1 MRNTSNS
8 NTNNNNT
15 KEREREKK
23 YRLRCNTNRKS
34 SALSALFRVRALGV
48 VVSRRRRRRP
58 IGFRVTPFPNPNY
71 LGSQN
76 VCLFPEDFPFFFY
89 TKSARKSHL
98 VMSFRRHLLGNA
110 SSRVS
115 SFVSS
120 SSSPSSQWHTTTT
133 TSRFWASFRGVVS
146 TRFDDED
153 ETVGGGCRHATT
165 RFERVVSP
173 KHHRALTTRKKTRP
187 TTPPPPTT
195 NATSTTQSRRTLR
208 SRATFTRAENDDDD
222 DGTKTTKT
230 KTMMHYRMNRGSSVG
245 RSESM
250 LLDHPHAHVW
260 MHDVPATGG
269 GNGGP
274 GGPHSSSS
282 GGSNAQKT
290 YEAFFDGVPRDVRD
304 IATPREMVR
313 MLQEKVIGQ
322 DHAKK
327 IMSVAVYNHYKRI
340 GAVRSGAEGRRRKEK
355 TRREEE
361 EEEESS
367 TTRVHNTFKTEM
379 NEYASMRPYARPV
392 AEKIFP
398 SDQQGS
404 EDVGFFGEQRRRDE
418 YGYSGSGSGSGGV
431 WEDED
436 GEDDE
441 DESNVELEKSNV
453 LLFGPTGCGKTLII
467 KTLGDIC
474 KVPVVTCDATTL
486 TQAGYVGEDVES
498 VLHKLLRAA
507 NYDVQ
512 LAERGIVYV
521 DEIDKLSRKSE
532 NVSITRDVS
541 GEGVQQ
547 ALLKMV
553 EGTVVN
559 VPERGGRKHPRGEV
573 VAMDTKNILFIV
585 GGAFVG
591 LEKHVNKRIEKK
603 TSIGFGA
610 RVKSADD
617 GNVVINKNVEEKD
630 EASKETSDP
639 HKKSGILAG
648 FSEREDTLLAAHC
661 EPADFVSYGLI
672 PEFVGRFPIVAP
684 LKTLRENDLR
694 RVLTEP
700 KNALTKQYARLFRA
714 HDVKLEVTS
723 CGANE
728 IARWASA
735 RGTGARGLRTIM
747 ERLLADAM
755 FEVPSDPTIKT
766 VRLTEKSV
774 REALTK
780 REKEG
785 ALISGAE
792 MIRSSKSSNTSAHHP
807 DDESEENEAKASSA

>member
-1 MRNTSNS
+1 MRRGALDAFSRRHRGQRRVAVPLCLAHDLQIRLGVLAP
-8 NTNNNNT
+8 TNNAFSSSVIASRARPFHVGDPRAFENT
-15 KEREREKK
+15 VKGD
-23 YRLRCNTNRKS
+23 
-34 SALSALFRVRALGV
+34 A
-48 VVSRRRRRRP
+48 
-58 IGFRVTPFPNPNY
+58 
-71 LGSQN
+71 
-76 VCLFPEDFPFFFY
+76 
-89 TKSARKSHL
+89 
-98 VMSFRRHLLGNA
+98 
-110 SSRVS
+110 SRVS
-115 SFVSS
+115 LFSSERRLDSRYVGQSSHRSS
-120 SSSPSSQWHTTTT
+120 SAESCAPFFGKWREQGDGNERKNAHTLSS
-133 TSRFWASFRGVVS
+133 
-146 TRFDDED
+146 D
-153 ETVGGGCRHATT
+153 
-165 RFERVVSP
+165 
-173 KHHRALTTRKKTRP
+173 
-187 TTPPPPTT
+187 
-195 NATSTTQSRRTLR
+195 
-208 SRATFTRAENDDDD
+208 
-222 DGTKTTKT
+222 
-230 KTMMHYRMNRGSSVG
+230 
-245 RSESM
+245 SM
-250 LLDHPHAHVW
+250 LLDHPNVHALTN
-260 MHDVPATGG
+260 MDVPATGG
-269 GNGGP
+269 GSGSGNGGFL
-274 GGPHSSSS
+274 GGGGGGGGNRSNS
-282 GGSNAQKT
+282 GSNNAN
-290 YEAFFDGVPRDVRD
+290 ANDFFDGIPRDVSD
-304 IATPREMVR
+304 LYTPREMVKI
-313 MLQEKVIGQ
+313 LQEKVIGQ

-327 IMSVAVYNHYKRI
+327 ILSVAVYNHYKRI
-340 GAVRSGAEGRRRKEK
+340 GAMRMMRRASGGGGERSLK
-355 TRREEE
+355 EEE
-361 EEEESS
+361 IQTTTTTTSSS
-367 TTRVHNTFKTEM
+367 TTRVHNNFSSSSSDFEQHGGGFGGDGGGGQGSGGGRKTEM
-379 NEYASMRPYARPV
+379 NEYVSMRPYAHPASV
-392 AEKIFP
+392 KIFP

-404 EDVGFFGEQRRRDE
+404 KDTGFFGEQSQRERGGQSVWDKEEDFETRD
-418 YGYSGSGSGSGGV
+418 SSSSS
-431 WEDED
+431 DD
-436 GEDDE
+436 DDE
-441 DESNVELEKSNV
+441 SLIELEKSNV

-591 LEKHVNKRIEKK
+591 LEKHVKGRIEKK

-610 RVKSADD
+610 QVKSSSGGGD
-617 GNVVINKNVEEKD
+617 GDAKHEEKNKTAKKNGGD
-630 EASKETSDP
+630 QGP
-639 HKKSGILAG
+639 QMKKSGILAG
-648 FSEREDTLLAAHC
+648 ISERDDNLLAAHC

-700 KNALTKQYARLFRA
+700 KNALTKQFARLFHA
-714 HDVKLEVTS
+714 HDVKLDVTS

-728 IARWASA
+728 IARWASM

-780 REKEG
+780 RESEG
-785 ALISGAE
+785 VLISGAE
-792 MIRSSKSSNTSAHHP
+792 MIRTSVSSSFSSSSSENK
-807 DDESEENEAKASSA
+807 DDVSESEENDEASSG

>member
-1 MRNTSNS
+1 MRRGALDAFSRRHRGQRRVAFPLCLAHDLQIRLGVLAP
-8 NTNNNNT
+8 TNNAFSSSVSASRARPFHVGEPPRAFENT
-15 KEREREKK
+15 
-23 YRLRCNTNRKS
+23 
-34 SALSALFRVRALGV
+34 
-48 VVSRRRRRRP
+48 
-58 IGFRVTPFPNPNY
+58 VT
-71 LGSQN
+71 G
-76 VCLFPEDFPFFFY
+76 D
-89 TKSARKSHL
+89 A
-98 VMSFRRHLLGNA
+98 
-110 SSRVS
+110 SRVS
-115 SFVSS
+115 LFSS
-120 SSSPSSQWHTTTT
+120 
-133 TSRFWASFRGVVS
+133 
-146 TRFDDED
+146 
-153 ETVGGGCRHATT
+153 
-165 RFERVVSP
+165 ER
-173 KHHRALTTRKKTRP
+173 R
-187 TTPPPPTT
+187 
-195 NATSTTQSRRTLR
+195 LR
-208 SRATFTRAENDDDD
+208 SRYLGQSSHRSSSAESCAPFFGKWREQG
-222 DGTKTTKT
+222 DGNERKNAHTL
-230 KTMMHYRMNRGSSVG
+230 SSD
-245 RSESM
+245 SM
-250 LLDHPHAHVW
+250 LLDHPNVHALTN
-260 MHDVPATGG
+260 MDVPATGG
-269 GNGGP
+269 GSGSGNGGFL
-274 GGPHSSSS
+274 GGGGGGGGNRSNS
-282 GGSNAQKT
+282 GSNNAN
-290 YEAFFDGVPRDVRD
+290 ANDFFDGIPRDVSD
-304 IATPREMVR
+304 LYTPREMVKI
-313 MLQEKVIGQ
+313 LQEKVIGQ

-327 IMSVAVYNHYKRI
+327 ILSVAVYNHYKRI
-340 GAVRSGAEGRRRKEK
+340 GAMRMMRRASGGGGERSLK
-355 TRREEE
+355 EEE
-361 EEEESS
+361 IQTTTTTTSSS
-367 TTRVHNTFKTEM
+367 TTRVHNNFSSSSSDFEQHGGGFGGDGGGGQGSGGGRKTEM
-379 NEYASMRPYARPV
+379 NEYVSMRPYAHPASV
-392 AEKIFP
+392 KIFP

-404 EDVGFFGEQRRRDE
+404 KDTGFFGEQSQRERGGQSVWDKEEDFETRD
-418 YGYSGSGSGSGGV
+418 SSSSS
-431 WEDED
+431 DD
-436 GEDDE
+436 DDE
-441 DESNVELEKSNV
+441 SLIELEKSNV

-591 LEKHVNKRIEKK
+591 LEKHVKGRIEKK

-610 RVKSADD
+610 QVKSSSGGGD
-617 GNVVINKNVEEKD
+617 GDAKHEEKNKTAKKNGGD
-630 EASKETSDP
+630 QGP
-639 HKKSGILAG
+639 QMKKSGILAG
-648 FSEREDTLLAAHC
+648 ISERDDNLLAAHC

-700 KNALTKQYARLFRA
+700 KNALTKQFARLFRA
-714 HDVKLEVTS
+714 HDVKLDVTS

-728 IARWASA
+728 IARWASM

-780 REKEG
+780 RESEG
-785 ALISGAE
+785 VLISGAE
-792 MIRSSKSSNTSAHHP
+792 MIRTSVSSSFSSSSSENK
-807 DDESEENEAKASSA
+807 DDVSESEENDEASSG

>member
-1 MRNTSNS
+1 MRRGVLDVFSRQRGQRRTVFPLCLVHDHIGKVLLAPTNAFSSSVAASRACPFHVGENACKNTVRGDASS
-8 NTNNNNT
+8 PSLFSSG
-15 KEREREKK
+15 K
-23 YRLRCNTNRKS
+23 RLS
-34 SALSALFRVRALGV
+34 SG
-48 VVSRRRRRRP
+48 
-58 IGFRVTPFPNPNY
+58 Y
-71 LGSQN
+71 LGQS
-76 VCLFPEDFPFFFY
+76 
-89 TKSARKSHL
+89 SHC
-98 VMSFRRHLLGNA
+98 SYA
-110 SSRVS
+110 
-115 SFVSS
+115 SS
-120 SSSPSSQWHTTTT
+120 SSSPFFGKW
-133 TSRFWASFRGVVS
+133 
-146 TRFDDED
+146 
-153 ETVGGGCRHATT
+153 GGH
-165 RFERVVSP
+165 
-173 KHHRALTTRKKTRP
+173 
-187 TTPPPPTT
+187 
-195 NATSTTQSRRTLR
+195 
-208 SRATFTRAENDDDD
+208 D
-222 DGTKTTKT
+222 DGNKSKSA
-230 KTMMHYRMNRGSSVG
+230 YILS
-245 RSESM
+245 SESM
-250 LLDHPHAHVW
+250 LLDHPNVNVLTN
-260 MHDVPATGG
+260 MDVPATGG
-269 GNGGP
+269 GSGTGNGGFL
-274 GGPHSSSS
+274 GGGS
-282 GGSNAQKT
+282 GGGGNVSNSGSNSNNNND
-290 YEAFFDGVPRDVRD
+290 FFDGIPRDVAD
-304 IATPREMVR
+304 LYTPREMVKI
-313 MLQEKVIGQ
+313 LQEKVIGQ

-327 IMSVAVYNHYKRI
+327 ILSVAVYNHYKRI
-340 GAVRSGAEGRRRKEK
+340 GAMRMMRRTSGGGGERSLK
-355 TRREEE
+355 EEE
-361 EEEESS
+361 IQTTTTSS
-367 TTRVHNTFKTEM
+367 TTTRVHNNFSSSSSSSSSSDFEQHGGGFGGDGGGGQGSGGGRKTEM
-379 NEYASMRPYARPV
+379 NEYVSMRPYAHPASV
-392 AEKIFP
+392 KIFP

-404 EDVGFFGEQRRRDE
+404 KDTGFFGEQSQRERGGQSVWDKEEDFETRD
-418 YGYSGSGSGSGGV
+418 SSS
-431 WEDED
+431 DD
-436 GEDDE
+436 DDDE
-441 DESNVELEKSNV
+441 SLIELEKSNV

-591 LEKHVNKRIEKK
+591 LEKHVKGRIEKK

-610 RVKSADD
+610 QVKSSSGGGD
-617 GNVVINKNVEEKD
+617 GDAKHEEKNKTAKKNGGD
-630 EASKETSDP
+630 QGP
-639 HKKSGILAG
+639 QMKKSGILAG
-648 FSEREDTLLAAHC
+648 ISERDDNLLAAHC

-700 KNALTKQYARLFRA
+700 KNALTKQFARLFRA
-714 HDVKLEVTS
+714 HDVKLDVTS

-728 IARWASA
+728 IARWASM

-780 REKEG
+780 RESEG
-785 ALISGAE
+785 VLISGAE
-792 MIRSSKSSNTSAHHP
+792 MIRTSLSSSFSSSSSENK
-807 DDESEENEAKASSA
+807 DDVSESEENDEASSG

>member
-1 MRNTSNS
+1 MRRGVLDAFSRRHRGQRRVAVPLCLAHDLQIRLGVLAP
-8 NTNNNNT
+8 TNNAFSSSVSASRARPFHVGDPRAFENT
-15 KEREREKK
+15 VKGD
-23 YRLRCNTNRKS
+23 
-34 SALSALFRVRALGV
+34 A
-48 VVSRRRRRRP
+48 
-58 IGFRVTPFPNPNY
+58 
-71 LGSQN
+71 
-76 VCLFPEDFPFFFY
+76 
-89 TKSARKSHL
+89 
-98 VMSFRRHLLGNA
+98 
-110 SSRVS
+110 SRVS
-115 SFVSS
+115 LFSS
-120 SSSPSSQWHTTTT
+120 ERRLDSRYLGQSS
-133 TSRFWASFRGVVS
+133 
-146 TRFDDED
+146 
-153 ETVGGGCRHATT
+153 
-165 RFERVVSP
+165 
-173 KHHRALTTRKKTRP
+173 HRASSAESCAPFFGKWREQGDGNERK
-187 TTPPPPTT
+187 
-195 NATSTTQSRRTLR
+195 NAHTL
-208 SRATFTRAENDDDD
+208 
-222 DGTKTTKT
+222 
-230 KTMMHYRMNRGSSVG
+230 SSD
-245 RSESM
+245 SM
-250 LLDHPHAHVW
+250 LLDHPNVHALTN
-260 MHDVPATGG
+260 MDVPATGG
-269 GNGGP
+269 GAGSGNGGFL
-274 GGPHSSSS
+274 GGGGGGGGNRSNS
-282 GGSNAQKT
+282 GSNNAN
-290 YEAFFDGVPRDVRD
+290 ANDFFDGIPRDVSD
-304 IATPREMVR
+304 LYTPREMVKI
-313 MLQEKVIGQ
+313 LQEKVIGQ

-327 IMSVAVYNHYKRI
+327 ILSVAVYNHYKRI
-340 GAVRSGAEGRRRKEK
+340 GAMRMMRRASGGGGERSLK
-355 TRREEE
+355 EEE
-361 EEEESS
+361 IQTTTTTTSSS
-367 TTRVHNTFKTEM
+367 TTRVHNNFSSSSSDFEQHGGGFGGDGGGGQGSGGGRKTEM
-379 NEYASMRPYARPV
+379 NEYVSMRPYAHPASV
-392 AEKIFP
+392 KIFP

-404 EDVGFFGEQRRRDE
+404 KDTGFFGEQSQRERGGQSVWDKEEDFETRD
-418 YGYSGSGSGSGGV
+418 SSSSS
-431 WEDED
+431 DD
-436 GEDDE
+436 DDE
-441 DESNVELEKSNV
+441 SLIELEKSNV

-591 LEKHVNKRIEKK
+591 LEKHVKGRIEKK

-610 RVKSADD
+610 QVKSSSGGGD
-617 GNVVINKNVEEKD
+617 GDAKHEEKNKTAKKNGGD
-630 EASKETSDP
+630 QGP
-639 HKKSGILAG
+639 QMKKSGILAG
-648 FSEREDTLLAAHC
+648 ISERDDNLLAAHC

-700 KNALTKQYARLFRA
+700 KNALTKQFARLFHA
-714 HDVKLEVTS
+714 HDVKLDVTS

-728 IARWASA
+728 IARWASM

-780 REKEG
+780 RESEG
-785 ALISGAE
+785 VLISGAE
-792 MIRSSKSSNTSAHHP
+792 MIRTSVSSSFSSSSSENK
-807 DDESEENEAKASSA
+807 DDVSESEENDEASSG

>member
-1 MRNTSNS
+1 MRRGVLDAFSRRHRGQRRVAVPLCLAHDLQIRLGVLAP
-8 NTNNNNT
+8 TNNAFSSSVIASRARPFHVGDPRAFENT
-15 KEREREKK
+15 VKGD
-23 YRLRCNTNRKS
+23 
-34 SALSALFRVRALGV
+34 A
-48 VVSRRRRRRP
+48 
-58 IGFRVTPFPNPNY
+58 
-71 LGSQN
+71 
-76 VCLFPEDFPFFFY
+76 
-89 TKSARKSHL
+89 
-98 VMSFRRHLLGNA
+98 
-110 SSRVS
+110 SRVS
-115 SFVSS
+115 LFSS
-120 SSSPSSQWHTTTT
+120 
-133 TSRFWASFRGVVS
+133 
-146 TRFDDED
+146 
-153 ETVGGGCRHATT
+153 
-165 RFERVVSP
+165 ER
-173 KHHRALTTRKKTRP
+173 R
-187 TTPPPPTT
+187 
-195 NATSTTQSRRTLR
+195 LR
-208 SRATFTRAENDDDD
+208 SRYVGQSSHRASSAESCAPFFGKWREQG
-222 DGTKTTKT
+222 DGNERKNAHTL
-230 KTMMHYRMNRGSSVG
+230 SSD
-245 RSESM
+245 SM
-250 LLDHPHAHVW
+250 LLDHPNVHALTN
-260 MHDVPATGG
+260 MDVPATGG
-269 GNGGP
+269 GSGSGNGGFL
-274 GGPHSSSS
+274 GGGGGGGGNRSNS
-282 GGSNAQKT
+282 GSNNAN
-290 YEAFFDGVPRDVRD
+290 ANDFFDGIPRDVSD
-304 IATPREMVR
+304 LYTPREMVKI
-313 MLQEKVIGQ
+313 LQEKVIGQ

-327 IMSVAVYNHYKRI
+327 ILSVAVYNHYKRI
-340 GAVRSGAEGRRRKEK
+340 GAMRMMRRASGGGGERSLK
-355 TRREEE
+355 EEE
-361 EEEESS
+361 IQTTTTTSSS
-367 TTRVHNTFKTEM
+367 TTRVHNNFSSSSSDFEQHGGGFGGDGGGGQGSGGGRKTEM
-379 NEYASMRPYARPV
+379 NEYVSMRPYAHPASV
-392 AEKIFP
+392 KIFP

-404 EDVGFFGEQRRRDE
+404 KDTGFFGEQSQRERGGQSVWDKEEDFETRD
-418 YGYSGSGSGSGGV
+418 SSSSS
-431 WEDED
+431 DD
-436 GEDDE
+436 DDE
-441 DESNVELEKSNV
+441 SLIELEKSNV

-591 LEKHVNKRIEKK
+591 LEKHVKGRIEKK

-610 RVKSADD
+610 QVKSSSGGGD
-617 GNVVINKNVEEKD
+617 GDAKHEEKNKTAKKNGGD
-630 EASKETSDP
+630 QGP
-639 HKKSGILAG
+639 QMKKSGILAG
-648 FSEREDTLLAAHC
+648 ISERDDNLLAAHC

-700 KNALTKQYARLFRA
+700 KNALTKQFARLFRA
-714 HDVKLEVTS
+714 HDVKLDVTS

-728 IARWASA
+728 IARWASM

-780 REKEG
+780 RESEG
-785 ALISGAE
+785 VLISGAE
-792 MIRSSKSSNTSAHHP
+792 MIRTSLSSSFSSSSSENK
-807 DDESEENEAKASSA
+807 DDVSESEENDEASSG

>member
-1 MRNTSNS
+1 MRRGALDAFSRRHRGQRRVAFPLCLAHDLQIRLGVLAP
-8 NTNNNNT
+8 TNNAFSSSVSASRARPFHVGEPPRAFENT
-15 KEREREKK
+15 
-23 YRLRCNTNRKS
+23 
-34 SALSALFRVRALGV
+34 
-48 VVSRRRRRRP
+48 
-58 IGFRVTPFPNPNY
+58 VT
-71 LGSQN
+71 G
-76 VCLFPEDFPFFFY
+76 D
-89 TKSARKSHL
+89 A
-98 VMSFRRHLLGNA
+98 
-110 SSRVS
+110 SRVS
-115 SFVSS
+115 LFSS
-120 SSSPSSQWHTTTT
+120 
-133 TSRFWASFRGVVS
+133 
-146 TRFDDED
+146 
-153 ETVGGGCRHATT
+153 
-165 RFERVVSP
+165 ER
-173 KHHRALTTRKKTRP
+173 R
-187 TTPPPPTT
+187 
-195 NATSTTQSRRTLR
+195 LR
-208 SRATFTRAENDDDD
+208 SRYLGQSSHRSSSAESCAPFFGKWREQG
-222 DGTKTTKT
+222 DGNERKNAHTL
-230 KTMMHYRMNRGSSVG
+230 SSD
-245 RSESM
+245 SM
-250 LLDHPHAHVW
+250 LLDHPNVHALTN
-260 MHDVPATGG
+260 MDVPATGG
-269 GNGGP
+269 GSGSGNGGFL
-274 GGPHSSSS
+274 GGGGGGGGNRSNS
-282 GGSNAQKT
+282 GSNNAN
-290 YEAFFDGVPRDVRD
+290 ANDFFDGIPRDVSD
-304 IATPREMVR
+304 LYTPREMVKI
-313 MLQEKVIGQ
+313 LQEKVIGQ

-327 IMSVAVYNHYKRI
+327 ILSVAVYNHYKRI
-340 GAVRSGAEGRRRKEK
+340 GAMRMMRRASGGGGERSLK
-355 TRREEE
+355 EEE
-361 EEEESS
+361 IQTTTTTSSS
-367 TTRVHNTFKTEM
+367 TTRVHNNFSSSSSDFEQHGGGFGGDGGGGQGSGGGRKTEM
-379 NEYASMRPYARPV
+379 NEYVSMRPYAHPASV
-392 AEKIFP
+392 KIFP

-404 EDVGFFGEQRRRDE
+404 KDTGFFGEQSQRERGGQSVWDKEEDFETRD
-418 YGYSGSGSGSGGV
+418 SSSSSS
-431 WEDED
+431 DD
-436 GEDDE
+436 DDE
-441 DESNVELEKSNV
+441 SLIELEKSNV

-591 LEKHVNKRIEKK
+591 LEKHVKGRIEKK

-610 RVKSADD
+610 QVKSSSGGGD
-617 GNVVINKNVEEKD
+617 GDAKHEEKNKTAKKNGGD
-630 EASKETSDP
+630 QGP
-639 HKKSGILAG
+639 QMKKSGILAG
-648 FSEREDTLLAAHC
+648 ISERDDNLLAAHC

-700 KNALTKQYARLFRA
+700 KNALTKQFARLFHA
-714 HDVKLEVTS
+714 HDVKLDVTS

-728 IARWASA
+728 IARWASM

-780 REKEG
+780 RESEG
-785 ALISGAE
+785 VLISGAE
-792 MIRSSKSSNTSAHHP
+792 MIRTSVSSSFSSSSSENK
-807 DDESEENEAKASSA
+807 DDVSESEENDEASSG

>member
-1 MRNTSNS
+1 MRRGALDAFSRRHRGQRRVAFPLCLAHDLQIRLGVLAP
-8 NTNNNNT
+8 TNNAFSSSVSASRARPFHVGEPRAFENT
-15 KEREREKK
+15 VKGD
-23 YRLRCNTNRKS
+23 
-34 SALSALFRVRALGV
+34 A
-48 VVSRRRRRRP
+48 
-58 IGFRVTPFPNPNY
+58 
-71 LGSQN
+71 
-76 VCLFPEDFPFFFY
+76 
-89 TKSARKSHL
+89 
-98 VMSFRRHLLGNA
+98 
-110 SSRVS
+110 SRVS
-115 SFVSS
+115 LFSSERRLDSRYLGQSSHRSS
-120 SSSPSSQWHTTTT
+120 SAESCAPFFGKWREQGDGNERKNAHTLSS
-133 TSRFWASFRGVVS
+133 
-146 TRFDDED
+146 D
-153 ETVGGGCRHATT
+153 
-165 RFERVVSP
+165 
-173 KHHRALTTRKKTRP
+173 
-187 TTPPPPTT
+187 
-195 NATSTTQSRRTLR
+195 
-208 SRATFTRAENDDDD
+208 
-222 DGTKTTKT
+222 
-230 KTMMHYRMNRGSSVG
+230 
-245 RSESM
+245 SM
-250 LLDHPHAHVW
+250 LLDHPNVHALTN
-260 MHDVPATGG
+260 MDVPATGG
-269 GNGGP
+269 GSGSGNGGFL
-274 GGPHSSSS
+274 GGGGGGGGNRSNS
-282 GGSNAQKT
+282 GSNNAN
-290 YEAFFDGVPRDVRD
+290 ANDFFDGIPRDVSD
-304 IATPREMVR
+304 LYTPREMVKI
-313 MLQEKVIGQ
+313 LQEKVIGQ

-327 IMSVAVYNHYKRI
+327 ILSVAVYNHYKRI
-340 GAVRSGAEGRRRKEK
+340 GAMRMMRRASGGGGERSLK
-355 TRREEE
+355 EEE
-361 EEEESS
+361 IQTTTTTTSSS
-367 TTRVHNTFKTEM
+367 TTRVHNNFSSSSSDFEQHGGGFGGDGGGGQGSGGGRKTEM
-379 NEYASMRPYARPV
+379 NEYVSMRPYAHPASV
-392 AEKIFP
+392 KIFP

-404 EDVGFFGEQRRRDE
+404 KDTGFFGEQSQRERGGQSVWDKEEDFETRD
-418 YGYSGSGSGSGGV
+418 SSSSS
-431 WEDED
+431 DD
-436 GEDDE
+436 DDE
-441 DESNVELEKSNV
+441 SLIELEKSNV

-591 LEKHVNKRIEKK
+591 LEKHVKGRIEKK

-610 RVKSADD
+610 QVKSSSGGGD
-617 GNVVINKNVEEKD
+617 GDAKHEEKNKTAKKNGGD
-630 EASKETSDP
+630 QGP
-639 HKKSGILAG
+639 QMKKSGILAG
-648 FSEREDTLLAAHC
+648 ISERDDNLLAAHC

-700 KNALTKQYARLFRA
+700 KNALTKQFARLFHA
-714 HDVKLEVTS
+714 HDVKLDVTS

-728 IARWASA
+728 IARWASM

-780 REKEG
+780 RESEG
-785 ALISGAE
+785 VLISGAE
-792 MIRSSKSSNTSAHHP
+792 MIRTSVSSSFSSSSSENK
-807 DDESEENEAKASSA
+807 DDVSESEENDEASSG

>member
-1 MRNTSNS
+1 MRRGALDAFSRRHRGQRRVAFPLCLAHDLQIRLGVLAP
-8 NTNNNNT
+8 TNNAFSSSVSASRARPFHVGDPRAFENT
-15 KEREREKK
+15 
-23 YRLRCNTNRKS
+23 
-34 SALSALFRVRALGV
+34 
-48 VVSRRRRRRP
+48 
-58 IGFRVTPFPNPNY
+58 VT
-71 LGSQN
+71 G
-76 VCLFPEDFPFFFY
+76 D
-89 TKSARKSHL
+89 A
-98 VMSFRRHLLGNA
+98 
-110 SSRVS
+110 SRVS
-115 SFVSS
+115 LFSSERRLDSRYLGQSSHRSS
-120 SSSPSSQWHTTTT
+120 S
-133 TSRFWASFRGVVS
+133 
-146 TRFDDED
+146 
-153 ETVGGGCRHATT
+153 
-165 RFERVVSP
+165 
-173 KHHRALTTRKKTRP
+173 
-187 TTPPPPTT
+187 
-195 NATSTTQSRRTLR
+195 
-208 SRATFTRAENDDDD
+208 AESCAPFFGKWREQD
-222 DGTKTTKT
+222 DGNERKNAHTL
-230 KTMMHYRMNRGSSVG
+230 SSD
-245 RSESM
+245 SM
-250 LLDHPHAHVW
+250 LLDHPNVHALTN
-260 MHDVPATGG
+260 MDVPATGG
-269 GNGGP
+269 GSGSGNGGFL
-274 GGPHSSSS
+274 GGGGGGGGNRSNS
-282 GGSNAQKT
+282 GSNNAN
-290 YEAFFDGVPRDVRD
+290 ANDFFDGIPRDVSD
-304 IATPREMVR
+304 LYTPREMVKI
-313 MLQEKVIGQ
+313 LQEKVIGQ

-327 IMSVAVYNHYKRI
+327 ILSVAVYNHYKRI
-340 GAVRSGAEGRRRKEK
+340 GAMRMMRRASGGGGERSLK
-355 TRREEE
+355 EEE
-361 EEEESS
+361 IQTTTTTSSS
-367 TTRVHNTFKTEM
+367 TTRVHNNFSSSSSDFEQHGGGFGGDGGGGQGSGGGRKTEM
-379 NEYASMRPYARPV
+379 NEYVSMRPYAHPASV
-392 AEKIFP
+392 KIFP

-404 EDVGFFGEQRRRDE
+404 KDTGFFGEQSQRERGGQSVWDKEEDFETRD
-418 YGYSGSGSGSGGV
+418 SSSSS
-431 WEDED
+431 DD
-436 GEDDE
+436 DDE
-441 DESNVELEKSNV
+441 SLIELEKSNV

-591 LEKHVNKRIEKK
+591 LEKHVKGRIEKK

-610 RVKSADD
+610 QVKSSSGGGD
-617 GNVVINKNVEEKD
+617 GDAKHEEKNKTAKKNGGD
-630 EASKETSDP
+630 QGP
-639 HKKSGILAG
+639 QMKKSGILAG
-648 FSEREDTLLAAHC
+648 ISERDDNLLAAHC

-700 KNALTKQYARLFRA
+700 KNALTKQFARLFHA
-714 HDVKLEVTS
+714 HDVKLDVTS

-728 IARWASA
+728 IARWASM

-780 REKEG
+780 RESEG
-785 ALISGAE
+785 VLISGAE
-792 MIRSSKSSNTSAHHP
+792 MIRTSVSSSFSSSSSENK
-807 DDESEENEAKASSA
+807 DDVSESEENDEASSG

>member
-1 MRNTSNS
+1 MRRGALDAFSRRHRGQRRVAFPLCLAHDLQIRLGVLAP
-8 NTNNNNT
+8 TNNAFSSSVSASRARPFHVGEPRAFENT
-15 KEREREKK
+15 
-23 YRLRCNTNRKS
+23 
-34 SALSALFRVRALGV
+34 
-48 VVSRRRRRRP
+48 
-58 IGFRVTPFPNPNY
+58 VT
-71 LGSQN
+71 G
-76 VCLFPEDFPFFFY
+76 D
-89 TKSARKSHL
+89 A
-98 VMSFRRHLLGNA
+98 
-110 SSRVS
+110 SRVS
-115 SFVSS
+115 LFSS
-120 SSSPSSQWHTTTT
+120 
-133 TSRFWASFRGVVS
+133 
-146 TRFDDED
+146 
-153 ETVGGGCRHATT
+153 
-165 RFERVVSP
+165 ER
-173 KHHRALTTRKKTRP
+173 R
-187 TTPPPPTT
+187 
-195 NATSTTQSRRTLR
+195 LR
-208 SRATFTRAENDDDD
+208 SRYVGQSSHRSSSAESCAPFFGKWREQD
-222 DGTKTTKT
+222 DGNERKNAHTL
-230 KTMMHYRMNRGSSVG
+230 SSD
-245 RSESM
+245 SM
-250 LLDHPHAHVW
+250 LLDHPNVHALTN
-260 MHDVPATGG
+260 MDVPATGG
-269 GNGGP
+269 GSGSGNGGFL
-274 GGPHSSSS
+274 GGGGGGGGNRSNS
-282 GGSNAQKT
+282 GSNNAN
-290 YEAFFDGVPRDVRD
+290 ANDFFDGIPRDVSD
-304 IATPREMVR
+304 LYTPREMVKI
-313 MLQEKVIGQ
+313 LQEKVIGQ

-327 IMSVAVYNHYKRI
+327 ILSVAVYNHYKRI
-340 GAVRSGAEGRRRKEK
+340 GAMRMMRRASGGGGERSLK
-355 TRREEE
+355 EEE
-361 EEEESS
+361 IQTTTTTTSSS
-367 TTRVHNTFKTEM
+367 TTRVHNNFSSSSSDFEQHGGGFGGDGGGGQGSGGGRKTEM
-379 NEYASMRPYARPV
+379 NEYVSMRPYAHPASV
-392 AEKIFP
+392 KIFP

-404 EDVGFFGEQRRRDE
+404 KDTGFFGEQSQRERGGQSVWDKEEDFETRD
-418 YGYSGSGSGSGGV
+418 SSSSS
-431 WEDED
+431 DD
-436 GEDDE
+436 DDE
-441 DESNVELEKSNV
+441 SLIELEKSNV

-591 LEKHVNKRIEKK
+591 LEKHVKGRIEKK

-610 RVKSADD
+610 QVKSSSGGGD
-617 GNVVINKNVEEKD
+617 GDAKHEEKNKTAKKNGGD
-630 EASKETSDP
+630 QGP
-639 HKKSGILAG
+639 QMKKSGILAG
-648 FSEREDTLLAAHC
+648 ISERDDNLLAAHC

-700 KNALTKQYARLFRA
+700 KNALTKQFARLFHA
-714 HDVKLEVTS
+714 HDVKLDVTS

-728 IARWASA
+728 IARWASM

-780 REKEG
+780 RESEG
-785 ALISGAE
+785 VLISGAE
-792 MIRSSKSSNTSAHHP
+792 MIRTSVSSSFSSSSSENK
-807 DDESEENEAKASSA
+807 DDVSESEENDEASSG

>member
-1 MRNTSNS
+1 MRRGVLDAFSRRHRGQRRVAVPLCLAHDLQIRLGVLAP
-8 NTNNNNT
+8 TNNAFSSSVSASRARPFHVGEPRAFENT
-15 KEREREKK
+15 VKGD
-23 YRLRCNTNRKS
+23 
-34 SALSALFRVRALGV
+34 A
-48 VVSRRRRRRP
+48 
-58 IGFRVTPFPNPNY
+58 
-71 LGSQN
+71 
-76 VCLFPEDFPFFFY
+76 
-89 TKSARKSHL
+89 
-98 VMSFRRHLLGNA
+98 
-110 SSRVS
+110 SRVS
-115 SFVSS
+115 LFSS
-120 SSSPSSQWHTTTT
+120 
-133 TSRFWASFRGVVS
+133 
-146 TRFDDED
+146 
-153 ETVGGGCRHATT
+153 
-165 RFERVVSP
+165 ER
-173 KHHRALTTRKKTRP
+173 R
-187 TTPPPPTT
+187 
-195 NATSTTQSRRTLR
+195 LR
-208 SRATFTRAENDDDD
+208 SRYVGQSSHRASSAESCAPFFGKWREQD
-222 DGTKTTKT
+222 DGNERKNAHTL
-230 KTMMHYRMNRGSSVG
+230 SSD
-245 RSESM
+245 SM
-250 LLDHPHAHVW
+250 LLDHPNVHALTN
-260 MHDVPATGG
+260 MDVPATGG
-269 GNGGP
+269 GSGSGNGGFL
-274 GGPHSSSS
+274 GGGGGGGGNRSNS
-282 GGSNAQKT
+282 GSNNANAND
-290 YEAFFDGVPRDVRD
+290 YFDGIPRDVAD
-304 IATPREMVR
+304 LYTPREMVKI
-313 MLQEKVIGQ
+313 LQEKVIGQ

-327 IMSVAVYNHYKRI
+327 ILSVAVYNHYKRI
-340 GAVRSGAEGRRRKEK
+340 GAMRMMRRASGGGGE
-355 TRREEE
+355 RREKEE
-361 EEEESS
+361 EIQTTTTTSSS
-367 TTRVHNTFKTEM
+367 TTRVHNNFSSSSSDFEQHGGGFGGDGGGGQGSGGGRKTEM
-379 NEYASMRPYARPV
+379 NEYVSMRPYAHPASV
-392 AEKIFP
+392 KIFP

-404 EDVGFFGEQRRRDE
+404 KDTGFFGEQSQRERGGQSVWDKEEDFETRD
-418 YGYSGSGSGSGGV
+418 SSSSS
-431 WEDED
+431 DD
-436 GEDDE
+436 DDE
-441 DESNVELEKSNV
+441 SLIELEKSNV

-591 LEKHVNKRIEKK
+591 LEKHVKGRIEKK

-610 RVKSADD
+610 QVKSSSGGGD
-617 GNVVINKNVEEKD
+617 GDAKHEEKNKTAKKNGGD
-630 EASKETSDP
+630 QGP
-639 HKKSGILAG
+639 QMKKSGILAG
-648 FSEREDTLLAAHC
+648 ISERDDNLLAAHC

-700 KNALTKQYARLFRA
+700 KNALTKQFARLFRA
-714 HDVKLEVTS
+714 HDVKLDVTS

-728 IARWASA
+728 IARWASM

-780 REKEG
+780 RESEG
-785 ALISGAE
+785 VLISGAE
-792 MIRSSKSSNTSAHHP
+792 MIRTSVSSSFSSSSSENK
-807 DDESEENEAKASSA
+807 DDVSESEENDEASSG

>member
-1 MRNTSNS
+1 MRRGALDAFSRRHRGQRRVAFPLCLAHDLQIRLGVLAP
-8 NTNNNNT
+8 TNNAFSSSVSASRARPFHVGEPRAFENT
-15 KEREREKK
+15 VKGD
-23 YRLRCNTNRKS
+23 
-34 SALSALFRVRALGV
+34 A
-48 VVSRRRRRRP
+48 
-58 IGFRVTPFPNPNY
+58 
-71 LGSQN
+71 
-76 VCLFPEDFPFFFY
+76 
-89 TKSARKSHL
+89 
-98 VMSFRRHLLGNA
+98 
-110 SSRVS
+110 SRVS
-115 SFVSS
+115 LFSS
-120 SSSPSSQWHTTTT
+120 
-133 TSRFWASFRGVVS
+133 
-146 TRFDDED
+146 
-153 ETVGGGCRHATT
+153 
-165 RFERVVSP
+165 ER
-173 KHHRALTTRKKTRP
+173 R
-187 TTPPPPTT
+187 
-195 NATSTTQSRRTLR
+195 LR
-208 SRATFTRAENDDDD
+208 SRYLGQSSHRSSSAESCAPFFGKWREQG
-222 DGTKTTKT
+222 DGNERKNAHTL
-230 KTMMHYRMNRGSSVG
+230 SSD
-245 RSESM
+245 SM
-250 LLDHPHAHVW
+250 LLDHPNVHALTN
-260 MHDVPATGG
+260 MDVPATGG
-269 GNGGP
+269 GSGSGNGGFL
-274 GGPHSSSS
+274 GGGGGGGGNRSNS
-282 GGSNAQKT
+282 GSNNAN
-290 YEAFFDGVPRDVRD
+290 ANDFFDGIPRDVAD
-304 IATPREMVR
+304 LYTPREMVKI
-313 MLQEKVIGQ
+313 LQEKVIGQ

-327 IMSVAVYNHYKRI
+327 ILSVAVYNHYKRI
-340 GAVRSGAEGRRRKEK
+340 GAMRMMRRASGGGGERSLK
-355 TRREEE
+355 EEE
-361 EEEESS
+361 IQTTTTTSSS
-367 TTRVHNTFKTEM
+367 TTRVHNNFSSSSSDFEQHGGGFGGDGGGGQGSGGGRKTEM
-379 NEYASMRPYARPV
+379 NEYVSMRPYAHPASV
-392 AEKIFP
+392 KIFP

-404 EDVGFFGEQRRRDE
+404 KDTGFFGEQSQRERGGQSVWDKEEDFETRD
-418 YGYSGSGSGSGGV
+418 SSSSS
-431 WEDED
+431 DD
-436 GEDDE
+436 DDDE
-441 DESNVELEKSNV
+441 SLIELEKSNV

-591 LEKHVNKRIEKK
+591 LEKHVKGRIEKK

-610 RVKSADD
+610 QVKSSSGGGD
-617 GNVVINKNVEEKD
+617 GDAKHEEKNKTAKKNGGD
-630 EASKETSDP
+630 QGP
-639 HKKSGILAG
+639 QMKKSGILAG
-648 FSEREDTLLAAHC
+648 ISERDDNLLAAHC

-700 KNALTKQYARLFRA
+700 KNALTKQFARLFRA
-714 HDVKLEVTS
+714 HDVKLDVTS

-728 IARWASA
+728 IARWASM

-780 REKEG
+780 RESEG
-785 ALISGAE
+785 VLISGAE
-792 MIRSSKSSNTSAHHP
+792 MIRTSVSSSFSSSSSENK
-807 DDESEENEAKASSA
+807 DDVSESEENDEASSG

>member
-1 MRNTSNS
+1 MRRGVLDVFSRQRGQRRTVFPLCLVHDHIGKVLLAPTNAFSSSVAASRACPFHVGENACKNTVRGGASS
-8 NTNNNNT
+8 PSLFSSG
-15 KEREREKK
+15 K
-23 YRLRCNTNRKS
+23 RLS
-34 SALSALFRVRALGV
+34 SG
-48 VVSRRRRRRP
+48 
-58 IGFRVTPFPNPNY
+58 Y
-71 LGSQN
+71 LGQS
-76 VCLFPEDFPFFFY
+76 
-89 TKSARKSHL
+89 SHC
-98 VMSFRRHLLGNA
+98 SYA
-110 SSRVS
+110 
-115 SFVSS
+115 SS
-120 SSSPSSQWHTTTT
+120 SSSPFFGKW
-133 TSRFWASFRGVVS
+133 
-146 TRFDDED
+146 
-153 ETVGGGCRHATT
+153 GGH
-165 RFERVVSP
+165 
-173 KHHRALTTRKKTRP
+173 
-187 TTPPPPTT
+187 
-195 NATSTTQSRRTLR
+195 
-208 SRATFTRAENDDDD
+208 D
-222 DGTKTTKT
+222 DGNKSKSA
-230 KTMMHYRMNRGSSVG
+230 YILS
-245 RSESM
+245 SESM
-250 LLDHPHAHVW
+250 LLDHPNVNVLTN
-260 MHDVPATGG
+260 MDVPATGG
-269 GNGGP
+269 GSGTGNGGFL
-274 GGPHSSSS
+274 GGGS
-282 GGSNAQKT
+282 GGGGNVSNSGSNSNNNND
-290 YEAFFDGVPRDVRD
+290 FFDGIPRDVAD
-304 IATPREMVR
+304 LYTPREMVKI
-313 MLQEKVIGQ
+313 LQEKVIGQ

-327 IMSVAVYNHYKRI
+327 ILSVAVYNHYKRI
-340 GAVRSGAEGRRRKEK
+340 GAMRMMRRASGGGGE
-355 TRREEE
+355 RREKEE
-361 EEEESS
+361 EIQTTTTSSS
-367 TTRVHNTFKTEM
+367 TTRVHNNFSSSSSDFEQHGGGFGGDGGGGQGSGGGRKTEM
-379 NEYASMRPYARPV
+379 NEYVSMRPYAHPASV
-392 AEKIFP
+392 KIFP

-404 EDVGFFGEQRRRDE
+404 KDTGFFGEQSQRERGGQSVWDKEEDFETRD
-418 YGYSGSGSGSGGV
+418 SSSSS
-431 WEDED
+431 DD
-436 GEDDE
+436 DDE
-441 DESNVELEKSNV
+441 SLIELEKSNV

-591 LEKHVNKRIEKK
+591 LEKHVKGRIEKK

-610 RVKSADD
+610 QVKSSSGGGD
-617 GNVVINKNVEEKD
+617 GDAKHEEKNKTAKKNGGD
-630 EASKETSDP
+630 QGP
-639 HKKSGILAG
+639 QMKKSGILAG
-648 FSEREDTLLAAHC
+648 ISERDDNLLAAHC

-700 KNALTKQYARLFRA
+700 KNALTKQFARLFRA
-714 HDVKLEVTS
+714 HDVKLDVTS

-728 IARWASA
+728 IARWASM

-780 REKEG
+780 RESEG
-785 ALISGAE
+785 VLISGAE
-792 MIRSSKSSNTSAHHP
+792 MIRTSLSSSFSSSSSENK
-807 DDESEENEAKASSA
+807 DDVSESEENDEASSG

>member
-1 MRNTSNS
+1 MRRGALDAFSRRHRGQRRVAFPLCLAHDLQIRLGVLAP
-8 NTNNNNT
+8 TNNAFSSSVSASRARPFHVGEPRAFENT
-15 KEREREKK
+15 VKGD
-23 YRLRCNTNRKS
+23 
-34 SALSALFRVRALGV
+34 A
-48 VVSRRRRRRP
+48 
-58 IGFRVTPFPNPNY
+58 
-71 LGSQN
+71 
-76 VCLFPEDFPFFFY
+76 
-89 TKSARKSHL
+89 
-98 VMSFRRHLLGNA
+98 
-110 SSRVS
+110 SRVS
-115 SFVSS
+115 LFSS
-120 SSSPSSQWHTTTT
+120 
-133 TSRFWASFRGVVS
+133 
-146 TRFDDED
+146 
-153 ETVGGGCRHATT
+153 
-165 RFERVVSP
+165 ER
-173 KHHRALTTRKKTRP
+173 R
-187 TTPPPPTT
+187 
-195 NATSTTQSRRTLR
+195 LR
-208 SRATFTRAENDDDD
+208 SRYLGQSSHRSSSAESCAPFFGKWREQG
-222 DGTKTTKT
+222 DGNERKNAHTL
-230 KTMMHYRMNRGSSVG
+230 SSD
-245 RSESM
+245 SM
-250 LLDHPHAHVW
+250 LLDHPNVHALTN
-260 MHDVPATGG
+260 MDVPATGG
-269 GNGGP
+269 GSGSGNGGFL
-274 GGPHSSSS
+274 GGGGGGGGNRSNS
-282 GGSNAQKT
+282 GSNNAN
-290 YEAFFDGVPRDVRD
+290 ANDFFDGIPRDVSD
-304 IATPREMVR
+304 LYTPREMVKI
-313 MLQEKVIGQ
+313 LQEKVIGQ

-327 IMSVAVYNHYKRI
+327 ILSVAVYNHYKRI
-340 GAVRSGAEGRRRKEK
+340 GAMRMMRRASGGGGERSLK
-355 TRREEE
+355 EEE
-361 EEEESS
+361 IQTTTTTSSS
-367 TTRVHNTFKTEM
+367 TTRVHNNFSSSSSDFEQHGGGFGGDGGGGQGSGGGRKTEM
-379 NEYASMRPYARPV
+379 NEYVSMRPYAHPASV
-392 AEKIFP
+392 KIFP

-404 EDVGFFGEQRRRDE
+404 KDTGFFGEQSQRERGGQSVWDKEEDFETRD
-418 YGYSGSGSGSGGV
+418 SSSSS
-431 WEDED
+431 DD
-436 GEDDE
+436 DDE
-441 DESNVELEKSNV
+441 SLIELEKSNV

-591 LEKHVNKRIEKK
+591 LEKHVKGRIEKK

-610 RVKSADD
+610 QVKSSSGGGD
-617 GNVVINKNVEEKD
+617 GDAKHEEKNKTAKKNGGD
-630 EASKETSDP
+630 QGP
-639 HKKSGILAG
+639 QMKKSGILAG
-648 FSEREDTLLAAHC
+648 ISERDDNLLAAHC

-700 KNALTKQYARLFRA
+700 KNALTKQFARLFHA
-714 HDVKLEVTS
+714 HDVKLDVTS

-728 IARWASA
+728 IARWASM

-780 REKEG
+780 RESEG
-785 ALISGAE
+785 VLISGAE
-792 MIRSSKSSNTSAHHP
+792 MIRTSVSSSFSSSSSENK
-807 DDESEENEAKASSA
+807 DDVSESEENDEASSG

>member
-1 MRNTSNS
+1 
-8 NTNNNNT
+8 
-15 KEREREKK
+15 
-23 YRLRCNTNRKS
+23 L
-34 SALSALFRVRALGV
+34 
-48 VVSRRRRRRP
+48 
-58 IGFRVTPFPNPNY
+58 
-71 LGSQN
+71 
-76 VCLFPEDFPFFFY
+76 
-89 TKSARKSHL
+89 
-98 VMSFRRHLLGNA
+98 
-110 SSRVS
+110 
-115 SFVSS
+115 SS
-120 SSSPSSQWHTTTT
+120 S
-133 TSRFWASFRGVVS
+133 
-146 TRFDDED
+146 
-153 ETVGGGCRHATT
+153 ATT
-165 RFERVVSP
+165 R
-173 KHHRALTTRKKTRP
+173 A
-187 TTPPPPTT
+187 
-195 NATSTTQSRRTLR
+195 A
-208 SRATFTRAENDDDD
+208 AAD
-222 DGTKTTKT
+222 DGTKTTLKT
-230 KTMMHYRMNRGSSVG
+230 KTMMMMHQMNTTRSSVG

-274 GGPHSSSS
+274 GGPHSSSF

-290 YEAFFDGVPRDVRD
+290 YEAFFDGMPRDVRD

-340 GAVRSGAEGRRRKEK
+340 GAVRAGAGGRRRKEK

-361 EEEESS
+361 EEEEESS
-367 TTRVHNTFKTEM
+367 TTTTTTTTRVHNTFKTEM

-398 SDQQGS
+398 SDKQGS
-404 EDVGFFGEQRRRDE
+404 EDVGFFGEQRRDE

-436 GEDDE
+436 GEEDE

-617 GNVVINKNVEEKD
+617 GNVVNGVEEKD

-792 MIRSSKSSNTSAHHP
+792 MIRSSSSNSSAHP

>member
-1 MRNTSNS
+1 MRRGALDAFSRRHRGQRRVAFPLCLAHDLQIRLGVLAP
-8 NTNNNNT
+8 TNNAFSSSVSASRARPFHVGEPPRAFENT
-15 KEREREKK
+15 
-23 YRLRCNTNRKS
+23 
-34 SALSALFRVRALGV
+34 
-48 VVSRRRRRRP
+48 
-58 IGFRVTPFPNPNY
+58 VT
-71 LGSQN
+71 G
-76 VCLFPEDFPFFFY
+76 D
-89 TKSARKSHL
+89 A
-98 VMSFRRHLLGNA
+98 
-110 SSRVS
+110 SRVS
-115 SFVSS
+115 LFSS
-120 SSSPSSQWHTTTT
+120 
-133 TSRFWASFRGVVS
+133 
-146 TRFDDED
+146 
-153 ETVGGGCRHATT
+153 
-165 RFERVVSP
+165 ER
-173 KHHRALTTRKKTRP
+173 R
-187 TTPPPPTT
+187 
-195 NATSTTQSRRTLR
+195 LR
-208 SRATFTRAENDDDD
+208 SRYLGQSSHRSSSAESCAPFFGKWREQG
-222 DGTKTTKT
+222 DGNERKNAHTL
-230 KTMMHYRMNRGSSVG
+230 SSD
-245 RSESM
+245 SM
-250 LLDHPHAHVW
+250 LLDHPNVHALTN
-260 MHDVPATGG
+260 MDVPATGG
-269 GNGGP
+269 GSGSGNGGFL
-274 GGPHSSSS
+274 GGGGGGGGNRSNS
-282 GGSNAQKT
+282 GSNNAN
-290 YEAFFDGVPRDVRD
+290 ANDFFDGIPRDVSD
-304 IATPREMVR
+304 LYTPREMVKI
-313 MLQEKVIGQ
+313 LQEKVIGQ

-327 IMSVAVYNHYKRI
+327 ILSVAVYNHYKRI
-340 GAVRSGAEGRRRKEK
+340 GAMRMMRRASGGGGERSLK
-355 TRREEE
+355 EEE
-361 EEEESS
+361 IQTTTTTTSSS
-367 TTRVHNTFKTEM
+367 TTRVHNNFSSSSSDFEQHGGGFGGDGGGGQGSGGGRKTEM
-379 NEYASMRPYARPV
+379 NEYVSMRPYAHPASV
-392 AEKIFP
+392 KIFP

-404 EDVGFFGEQRRRDE
+404 KDTGFFGEQSQRERGGQSVWDKEEDFETRD
-418 YGYSGSGSGSGGV
+418 SSSSS
-431 WEDED
+431 DD
-436 GEDDE
+436 DDE
-441 DESNVELEKSNV
+441 SLIELEKSNV

-591 LEKHVNKRIEKK
+591 LEKHVKGRIEKK

-610 RVKSADD
+610 QVKSSSGGGD
-617 GNVVINKNVEEKD
+617 GDAKHEEKNKTAKKNGGD
-630 EASKETSDP
+630 QGP
-639 HKKSGILAG
+639 QMKKSGILAG
-648 FSEREDTLLAAHC
+648 ISERDDNLLAAHC

-700 KNALTKQYARLFRA
+700 KNALTKQFARLFHA
-714 HDVKLEVTS
+714 HDVKLDVTS

-728 IARWASA
+728 IARWASM

-780 REKEG
+780 RESEG
-785 ALISGAE
+785 VLISGAE
-792 MIRSSKSSNTSAHHP
+792 MIRTSVSSSFSSSSSENK
-807 DDESEENEAKASSA
+807 DDVSESEENDEASSG

>member
-1 MRNTSNS
+1 MRRGVLDAFSRHRRGQRRVAFPLCLAHDLQIRLGVLAP
-8 NTNNNNT
+8 TNNAFSSSVSASFHVGEPRAFENT
-15 KEREREKK
+15 
-23 YRLRCNTNRKS
+23 
-34 SALSALFRVRALGV
+34 
-48 VVSRRRRRRP
+48 
-58 IGFRVTPFPNPNY
+58 VT
-71 LGSQN
+71 G
-76 VCLFPEDFPFFFY
+76 D
-89 TKSARKSHL
+89 A
-98 VMSFRRHLLGNA
+98 
-110 SSRVS
+110 SRVS
-115 SFVSS
+115 LFSS
-120 SSSPSSQWHTTTT
+120 
-133 TSRFWASFRGVVS
+133 
-146 TRFDDED
+146 
-153 ETVGGGCRHATT
+153 
-165 RFERVVSP
+165 ER
-173 KHHRALTTRKKTRP
+173 R
-187 TTPPPPTT
+187 
-195 NATSTTQSRRTLR
+195 LR
-208 SRATFTRAENDDDD
+208 SRYLGRSSHRASSAESCAPFFGKWREQD
-222 DGTKTTKT
+222 DGNERKSAHTL
-230 KTMMHYRMNRGSSVG
+230 SSD
-245 RSESM
+245 SM
-250 LLDHPHAHVW
+250 LLDHPNVHVLTNV
-260 MHDVPATGG
+260 DVPATGG
-269 GNGGP
+269 GSGTGNGGFL
-274 GGPHSSSS
+274 GGGGGGGGNRSNS
-282 GGSNAQKT
+282 GSNNAN
-290 YEAFFDGVPRDVRD
+290 ANDFFDGIPRDVAD
-304 IATPREMVR
+304 LYTPREMVKI
-313 MLQEKVIGQ
+313 LQEKVIGQ

-327 IMSVAVYNHYKRI
+327 ILSVAVYNHYKRI
-340 GAVRSGAEGRRRKEK
+340 GAMRMMRRASGGGGERSLK
-355 TRREEE
+355 EEE
-361 EEEESS
+361 IQTTTTTSSS
-367 TTRVHNTFKTEM
+367 TTRVHNNFSSSSSSSSDFEQHGGGFGGDGGGGQGSGGGRKTEM
-379 NEYASMRPYARPV
+379 NEYVSMRPYAHPASV
-392 AEKIFP
+392 KIFP

-404 EDVGFFGEQRRRDE
+404 KDTGFFGEQSQRERGGQSVWDKEEDFETRD
-418 YGYSGSGSGSGGV
+418 SSSSS
-431 WEDED
+431 DD
-436 GEDDE
+436 DDDE
-441 DESNVELEKSNV
+441 SLIELEKSNV

-591 LEKHVNKRIEKK
+591 LEKHVKGRIEKK

-610 RVKSADD
+610 QVKSSSGGGD
-617 GNVVINKNVEEKD
+617 GDAKHEDKNKTAKKNGGD
-630 EASKETSDP
+630 QGP
-639 HKKSGILAG
+639 QMKKSGILAG
-648 FSEREDTLLAAHC
+648 ISERDDNLLAAHC

-700 KNALTKQYARLFRA
+700 KNALTKQFARLFRA
-714 HDVKLEVTS
+714 HDVKLDVTS

-728 IARWASA
+728 IARWASM

-780 REKEG
+780 RESEG
-785 ALISGAE
+785 VLISGAE
-792 MIRSSKSSNTSAHHP
+792 MIRTSVSSSFSSSSSENK
-807 DDESEENEAKASSA
+807 DDVSESEENDEASSG

>member
-1 MRNTSNS
+1 MRRGVLDAFSRRHRGQRRVAFPLCLAHDLQIRLGVLAP
-8 NTNNNNT
+8 TNNAFSSSVSASRARPFHVGDPRAFENT
-15 KEREREKK
+15 VKGD
-23 YRLRCNTNRKS
+23 
-34 SALSALFRVRALGV
+34 A
-48 VVSRRRRRRP
+48 
-58 IGFRVTPFPNPNY
+58 
-71 LGSQN
+71 
-76 VCLFPEDFPFFFY
+76 
-89 TKSARKSHL
+89 
-98 VMSFRRHLLGNA
+98 
-110 SSRVS
+110 SRVS
-115 SFVSS
+115 LFSSERRLDSRYVGQSSHRSS
-120 SSSPSSQWHTTTT
+120 SAESCAPFFGKWREQGDGNERKNAHTLSS
-133 TSRFWASFRGVVS
+133 
-146 TRFDDED
+146 D
-153 ETVGGGCRHATT
+153 
-165 RFERVVSP
+165 
-173 KHHRALTTRKKTRP
+173 
-187 TTPPPPTT
+187 
-195 NATSTTQSRRTLR
+195 
-208 SRATFTRAENDDDD
+208 
-222 DGTKTTKT
+222 
-230 KTMMHYRMNRGSSVG
+230 
-245 RSESM
+245 SM
-250 LLDHPHAHVW
+250 LLDHPNVHALTN
-260 MHDVPATGG
+260 MDVPATGG
-269 GNGGP
+269 GSGSGNGGFL
-274 GGPHSSSS
+274 GGGGGGGGNRSNS
-282 GGSNAQKT
+282 GSNNAN
-290 YEAFFDGVPRDVRD
+290 ANDFFDGIPRDVSD
-304 IATPREMVR
+304 LYTPREMVKI
-313 MLQEKVIGQ
+313 LQEKVIGQ

-327 IMSVAVYNHYKRI
+327 ILSVAVYNHYKRI
-340 GAVRSGAEGRRRKEK
+340 GAMRMMRRASGGGGERSLK
-355 TRREEE
+355 EEE
-361 EEEESS
+361 IQTTTTTTSSS
-367 TTRVHNTFKTEM
+367 TTRVHNNFSSSSSDFEQHGGGFGGDGGGGQGSGGGRKTEM
-379 NEYASMRPYARPV
+379 NEYVSMRPYAHPASV
-392 AEKIFP
+392 KIFP

-404 EDVGFFGEQRRRDE
+404 KDTGFFGEQSQRERGGQSVWDKEEDFETRD
-418 YGYSGSGSGSGGV
+418 SSSSS
-431 WEDED
+431 DD
-436 GEDDE
+436 DDE
-441 DESNVELEKSNV
+441 SLIELEKSNV

-591 LEKHVNKRIEKK
+591 LEKHVKGRIEKK

-610 RVKSADD
+610 QVKSSSGGGD
-617 GNVVINKNVEEKD
+617 GDAKHEEKNKTAKKNGGD
-630 EASKETSDP
+630 QGP
-639 HKKSGILAG
+639 QMKKSGILAG
-648 FSEREDTLLAAHC
+648 ISERDDNLLAAHC

-700 KNALTKQYARLFRA
+700 KNALTKQFARLFHA
-714 HDVKLEVTS
+714 HDVKLDVTS

-728 IARWASA
+728 IARWASM

-780 REKEG
+780 RESEG
-785 ALISGAE
+785 VLISGAE
-792 MIRSSKSSNTSAHHP
+792 MIRTSVSSSFSSSSSENK
-807 DDESEENEAKASSA
+807 DDVSESEENDEASSG

>member
-1 MRNTSNS
+1 MRRGVLDVFSRQRGQRRTVFPLCLVHDHIGKVLLAPTNAFSSSVAASRACPFHVGENACKNTVRGGASS
-8 NTNNNNT
+8 PSLFSSG
-15 KEREREKK
+15 K
-23 YRLRCNTNRKS
+23 RLS
-34 SALSALFRVRALGV
+34 SG
-48 VVSRRRRRRP
+48 
-58 IGFRVTPFPNPNY
+58 Y
-71 LGSQN
+71 LGQS
-76 VCLFPEDFPFFFY
+76 
-89 TKSARKSHL
+89 SHC
-98 VMSFRRHLLGNA
+98 SYA
-110 SSRVS
+110 
-115 SFVSS
+115 SS
-120 SSSPSSQWHTTTT
+120 SSSPFFGKW
-133 TSRFWASFRGVVS
+133 
-146 TRFDDED
+146 
-153 ETVGGGCRHATT
+153 GGH
-165 RFERVVSP
+165 
-173 KHHRALTTRKKTRP
+173 
-187 TTPPPPTT
+187 
-195 NATSTTQSRRTLR
+195 
-208 SRATFTRAENDDDD
+208 D
-222 DGTKTTKT
+222 DGNKSKSA
-230 KTMMHYRMNRGSSVG
+230 YILS
-245 RSESM
+245 SESM
-250 LLDHPHAHVW
+250 LLDHPNVNVLTN
-260 MHDVPATGG
+260 MDVPATGG
-269 GNGGP
+269 GSGTGNGGFL
-274 GGPHSSSS
+274 GGGS
-282 GGSNAQKT
+282 GGGGNVSNSGSNSNNNND
-290 YEAFFDGVPRDVRD
+290 FFDGIPRDVAD
-304 IATPREMVR
+304 LYTPREMVKI
-313 MLQEKVIGQ
+313 LQEKVIGQ

-327 IMSVAVYNHYKRI
+327 ILSVAVYNHYKRI
-340 GAVRSGAEGRRRKEK
+340 GAMRMMRRASGGGGE
-355 TRREEE
+355 RREKEE
-361 EEEESS
+361 EIQTTTTTSSS
-367 TTRVHNTFKTEM
+367 TTRVHNNFSSSSSDFEQHGGGFGGDGGGGQGSGGGRKTEM
-379 NEYASMRPYARPV
+379 NEYVSMRPYAHPASV
-392 AEKIFP
+392 KIFP

-404 EDVGFFGEQRRRDE
+404 KDTGFFGEQSQRERGGQSVWDKEEDFETRD
-418 YGYSGSGSGSGGV
+418 SSSSS
-431 WEDED
+431 DD
-436 GEDDE
+436 DDE
-441 DESNVELEKSNV
+441 SLIELEKSNV

-591 LEKHVNKRIEKK
+591 LEKHVKGRIEKK

-610 RVKSADD
+610 QVKSSSGGGD
-617 GNVVINKNVEEKD
+617 GDAKHEEKNKTAKKNGGD
-630 EASKETSDP
+630 QGP
-639 HKKSGILAG
+639 QMKKSGILAG
-648 FSEREDTLLAAHC
+648 ISERDDNLLAAHC

-700 KNALTKQYARLFRA
+700 KNALTKQFARLFRA
-714 HDVKLEVTS
+714 HDVKLDVTS

-728 IARWASA
+728 IARWASM

-780 REKEG
+780 RESEG
-785 ALISGAE
+785 VLISGAE
-792 MIRSSKSSNTSAHHP
+792 MIRTSVSSSFSSSSSENK
-807 DDESEENEAKASSA
+807 DDVSESEENDEASSG

>member
-1 MRNTSNS
+1 MRRGVLDAFSRHRGQRRVAFPLCLAHDQIRGVLAPTNAFSSSVIASRARPFHVGEPRAFENT
-8 NTNNNNT
+8 
-15 KEREREKK
+15 
-23 YRLRCNTNRKS
+23 
-34 SALSALFRVRALGV
+34 
-48 VVSRRRRRRP
+48 VS
-58 IGFRVTPFPNPNY
+58 G
-71 LGSQN
+71 
-76 VCLFPEDFPFFFY
+76 D
-89 TKSARKSHL
+89 A
-98 VMSFRRHLLGNA
+98 
-110 SSRVS
+110 SRVS
-115 SFVSS
+115 LFSSERRLHSRCLGRSSHRSSSSVSS
-120 SSSPSSQWHTTTT
+120 SPFFGKWREQ
-133 TSRFWASFRGVVS
+133 
-146 TRFDDED
+146 
-153 ETVGGGCRHATT
+153 
-165 RFERVVSP
+165 
-173 KHHRALTTRKKTRP
+173 
-187 TTPPPPTT
+187 
-195 NATSTTQSRRTLR
+195 
-208 SRATFTRAENDDDD
+208 D
-222 DGTKTTKT
+222 DGNERKNAHTL
-230 KTMMHYRMNRGSSVG
+230 SSD
-245 RSESM
+245 SM
-250 LLDHPHAHVW
+250 LLDHPNVHVLTNV
-260 MHDVPATGG
+260 DVPATGG
-269 GNGGP
+269 GSGTGNGGFL
-274 GGPHSSSS
+274 GGGGGGGGNRSNS
-282 GGSNAQKT
+282 GSNNAN
-290 YEAFFDGVPRDVRD
+290 ANDFFDGIPRDVAD
-304 IATPREMVR
+304 LYTPREMVKI
-313 MLQEKVIGQ
+313 LQEKVIGQ

-327 IMSVAVYNHYKRI
+327 ILSVAVYNHYKRI
-340 GAVRSGAEGRRRKEK
+340 GAMRMMRRASGGGGERSLK
-355 TRREEE
+355 EEE
-361 EEEESS
+361 IQTTTTTSSS
-367 TTRVHNTFKTEM
+367 TTRVHNNFSSSSSDFEQHGGGFGGDGGGGQGSGGGRKTEM
-379 NEYASMRPYARPV
+379 NEYVSMRPYAHPASV
-392 AEKIFP
+392 KIFP

-404 EDVGFFGEQRRRDE
+404 KDTGFFGEQSQRERGGQSVWDKEEDFETRD
-418 YGYSGSGSGSGGV
+418 SSSSS
-431 WEDED
+431 DD
-436 GEDDE
+436 DDE
-441 DESNVELEKSNV
+441 SLIELEKSNV

-591 LEKHVNKRIEKK
+591 LEKHVKGRIEKK

-610 RVKSADD
+610 QVKSSSGGGD
-617 GNVVINKNVEEKD
+617 GDAKHEEKNKTAKKNGGD
-630 EASKETSDP
+630 QGP
-639 HKKSGILAG
+639 QMKKSGILAG
-648 FSEREDTLLAAHC
+648 ISERDDNLLAAHC

-700 KNALTKQYARLFRA
+700 KNALTKQFARLFRA
-714 HDVKLEVTS
+714 HDVKLDVTS

-728 IARWASA
+728 IARWASM

-780 REKEG
+780 RESEG
-785 ALISGAE
+785 VLISGAE
-792 MIRSSKSSNTSAHHP
+792 MIRTSVSSSFSSSSSENK
-807 DDESEENEAKASSA
+807 DDVSESEENDEASSG

>member
-1 MRNTSNS
+1 MRRGVLDAFSRHRGQRRVAFPLCLAHDQIRGVLAPTNAFSSSVIASRARPFHVGEPRAFENT
-8 NTNNNNT
+8 
-15 KEREREKK
+15 
-23 YRLRCNTNRKS
+23 
-34 SALSALFRVRALGV
+34 
-48 VVSRRRRRRP
+48 VS
-58 IGFRVTPFPNPNY
+58 G
-71 LGSQN
+71 
-76 VCLFPEDFPFFFY
+76 D
-89 TKSARKSHL
+89 A
-98 VMSFRRHLLGNA
+98 
-110 SSRVS
+110 SRVS
-115 SFVSS
+115 LFSSERRLHSRCLGRSSHRSSSSVSS
-120 SSSPSSQWHTTTT
+120 SPFFGKWREQ
-133 TSRFWASFRGVVS
+133 
-146 TRFDDED
+146 
-153 ETVGGGCRHATT
+153 
-165 RFERVVSP
+165 
-173 KHHRALTTRKKTRP
+173 
-187 TTPPPPTT
+187 
-195 NATSTTQSRRTLR
+195 
-208 SRATFTRAENDDDD
+208 D
-222 DGTKTTKT
+222 DGNERKSAHTL
-230 KTMMHYRMNRGSSVG
+230 SSD
-245 RSESM
+245 SM
-250 LLDHPHAHVW
+250 LLDHPNVHVLTNV
-260 MHDVPATGG
+260 DVPATGG
-269 GNGGP
+269 GSGTGNGGFL
-274 GGPHSSSS
+274 GGGGGGGGNRSNS
-282 GGSNAQKT
+282 GSNNAN
-290 YEAFFDGVPRDVRD
+290 ANDFFDGIPRDVAD
-304 IATPREMVR
+304 LYTPREMVKI
-313 MLQEKVIGQ
+313 LQEKVIGQ

-327 IMSVAVYNHYKRI
+327 ILSVAVYNHYKRI
-340 GAVRSGAEGRRRKEK
+340 GAMRMMRRASGGGGERSLK
-355 TRREEE
+355 EEE
-361 EEEESS
+361 IQTTTTTSSS
-367 TTRVHNTFKTEM
+367 TTRVHNNFSSSSSSSSDFEQHGGGFGGDGGGGQGSGGGRKTEM
-379 NEYASMRPYARPV
+379 NEYVSMRPYAHPASV
-392 AEKIFP
+392 KIFP

-404 EDVGFFGEQRRRDE
+404 KDTGFFGEQSQRERGGQSVWDKEEDFETRD
-418 YGYSGSGSGSGGV
+418 SSSSS
-431 WEDED
+431 DD
-436 GEDDE
+436 DDDE
-441 DESNVELEKSNV
+441 SLIELEKSNV

-591 LEKHVNKRIEKK
+591 LEKHVKGRIEKK

-610 RVKSADD
+610 QVKSSSGGGD
-617 GNVVINKNVEEKD
+617 GDAKHEEKNKTAKKNGGD
-630 EASKETSDP
+630 QGP
-639 HKKSGILAG
+639 QMKKSGILAG
-648 FSEREDTLLAAHC
+648 ISERDDNLLAAHC

-700 KNALTKQYARLFRA
+700 KNALTKQFARLFRA
-714 HDVKLEVTS
+714 HDVKLDVTS

-728 IARWASA
+728 IARWASM

-780 REKEG
+780 RESEG
-785 ALISGAE
+785 VLISGAE
-792 MIRSSKSSNTSAHHP
+792 MIRTSLSSSFSSSSSENK
-807 DDESEENEAKASSA
+807 DDVSESEENDEASSG

>member
-1 MRNTSNS
+1 
-8 NTNNNNT
+8 
-15 KEREREKK
+15 
-23 YRLRCNTNRKS
+23 
-34 SALSALFRVRALGV
+34 
-48 VVSRRRRRRP
+48 
-58 IGFRVTPFPNPNY
+58 
-71 LGSQN
+71 
-76 VCLFPEDFPFFFY
+76 
-89 TKSARKSHL
+89 
-98 VMSFRRHLLGNA
+98 
-110 SSRVS
+110 
-115 SFVSS
+115 
-120 SSSPSSQWHTTTT
+120 
-133 TSRFWASFRGVVS
+133 
-146 TRFDDED
+146 
-153 ETVGGGCRHATT
+153 
-165 RFERVVSP
+165 
-173 KHHRALTTRKKTRP
+173 
-187 TTPPPPTT
+187 
-195 NATSTTQSRRTLR
+195 
-208 SRATFTRAENDDDD
+208 
-222 DGTKTTKT
+222 
-230 KTMMHYRMNRGSSVG
+230 
-245 RSESM
+245 
-250 LLDHPHAHVW
+250 
-260 MHDVPATGG
+260 
-269 GNGGP
+269 
-274 GGPHSSSS
+274 
-282 GGSNAQKT
+282 
-290 YEAFFDGVPRDVRD
+290 
-304 IATPREMVR
+304 
-313 MLQEKVIGQ
+313 
-322 DHAKK
+322 
-327 IMSVAVYNHYKRI
+327 
-340 GAVRSGAEGRRRKEK
+340 
-355 TRREEE
+355 
-361 EEEESS
+361 
-367 TTRVHNTFKTEM
+367 M
-379 NEYASMRPYARPV
+379 NEYVSMRPYAHPASV
-392 AEKIFP
+392 KIFP

-404 EDVGFFGEQRRRDE
+404 KDTGFFGEQSQRER
-418 YGYSGSGSGSGGV
+418 GGQSV
-431 WEDED
+431 WDKEEDFETRVSSSSSSD
-436 GEDDE
+436 DDDE
-441 DESNVELEKSNV
+441 SLIELEKSNV

-591 LEKHVNKRIEKK
+591 LEKHVKGRIEKK

-610 RVKSADD
+610 QVKSSSGGGD
-617 GNVVINKNVEEKD
+617 GDAKHEEKNKTAKKNGGD
-630 EASKETSDP
+630 QMP
-639 HKKSGILAG
+639 QMKKSGILAG
-648 FSEREDTLLAAHC
+648 ISERDDNLLAAHC

-700 KNALTKQYARLFRA
+700 KNALTKQFARLFRA
-714 HDVKLEVTS
+714 HDVKLDVTS

-728 IARWASA
+728 IARWASM

-780 REKEG
+780 RESEG
-785 ALISGAE
+785 VLISGAE
-792 MIRSSKSSNTSAHHP
+792 MIRTSVSSSFSSSSSENK
-807 DDESEENEAKASSA
+807 DDVSESEENDEASSG

>member
-1 MRNTSNS
+1 MRRGVLDAFSRHRGQRRVAFPLCLAHDQIRGVLAPTNAFSSSVIASRARPFHVGEPRAFENT
-8 NTNNNNT
+8 
-15 KEREREKK
+15 
-23 YRLRCNTNRKS
+23 
-34 SALSALFRVRALGV
+34 
-48 VVSRRRRRRP
+48 VS
-58 IGFRVTPFPNPNY
+58 G
-71 LGSQN
+71 
-76 VCLFPEDFPFFFY
+76 D
-89 TKSARKSHL
+89 A
-98 VMSFRRHLLGNA
+98 
-110 SSRVS
+110 SRVS
-115 SFVSS
+115 LFSSERRLHSRCLGRSSHRSSSSVSS
-120 SSSPSSQWHTTTT
+120 SPFFGKWREQ
-133 TSRFWASFRGVVS
+133 
-146 TRFDDED
+146 
-153 ETVGGGCRHATT
+153 
-165 RFERVVSP
+165 
-173 KHHRALTTRKKTRP
+173 
-187 TTPPPPTT
+187 
-195 NATSTTQSRRTLR
+195 
-208 SRATFTRAENDDDD
+208 D
-222 DGTKTTKT
+222 DGNESKSAHTL
-230 KTMMHYRMNRGSSVG
+230 SSD
-245 RSESM
+245 SM
-250 LLDHPHAHVW
+250 LLDHPNVHVLTNV
-260 MHDVPATGG
+260 DVPATGG
-269 GNGGP
+269 GSGTGNGGFL
-274 GGPHSSSS
+274 GGGGGGGGNRSNS
-282 GGSNAQKT
+282 GSNNAN
-290 YEAFFDGVPRDVRD
+290 ANDFFDGIPRDVAD
-304 IATPREMVR
+304 LYTPREMVKI
-313 MLQEKVIGQ
+313 LQEKVIGQ

-327 IMSVAVYNHYKRI
+327 ILSVAVYNHYKRI
-340 GAVRSGAEGRRRKEK
+340 GAMRMMRRASGGGGERSLK
-355 TRREEE
+355 EEE
-361 EEEESS
+361 IQTTTTTSSS
-367 TTRVHNTFKTEM
+367 TTRVHNNFSSSSSDFEQHGGGFGGDGGGGQGSGGGRKTEM
-379 NEYASMRPYARPV
+379 NEYVSMRPYAHPASV
-392 AEKIFP
+392 KIFP

-404 EDVGFFGEQRRRDE
+404 KDTGFFGEQSQRERGGQSVWDKEEDFETRD
-418 YGYSGSGSGSGGV
+418 SSSS
-431 WEDED
+431 DD
-436 GEDDE
+436 DDDE
-441 DESNVELEKSNV
+441 SLIELEKSNV

-591 LEKHVNKRIEKK
+591 LEKHVKGRIEKK

-610 RVKSADD
+610 QVKSSSGGGD
-617 GNVVINKNVEEKD
+617 GDAKHEEKNKTAKKNGGD
-630 EASKETSDP
+630 QGP
-639 HKKSGILAG
+639 QMKKSGILAG
-648 FSEREDTLLAAHC
+648 ISERDDNLLAAHC

-700 KNALTKQYARLFRA
+700 KNALTKQFARLFRA
-714 HDVKLEVTS
+714 HDVKLDVTS

-728 IARWASA
+728 IARWASM

-780 REKEG
+780 RESEG
-785 ALISGAE
+785 VLISGAE
-792 MIRSSKSSNTSAHHP
+792 MIRTSLSSSFSSSSSENK
-807 DDESEENEAKASSA
+807 DDVSESEENDEASSG

>member
-1 MRNTSNS
+1 MRRGVLDAFSRRHRGQRRVAFPLCLAHDLQIRLGVLAP
-8 NTNNNNT
+8 TNNAFSSSVSASRARPFHVGEPRAFENT
-15 KEREREKK
+15 VKGD
-23 YRLRCNTNRKS
+23 
-34 SALSALFRVRALGV
+34 A
-48 VVSRRRRRRP
+48 
-58 IGFRVTPFPNPNY
+58 
-71 LGSQN
+71 
-76 VCLFPEDFPFFFY
+76 
-89 TKSARKSHL
+89 
-98 VMSFRRHLLGNA
+98 
-110 SSRVS
+110 SRVS
-115 SFVSS
+115 LFSSERRLDSRYLGQSSHRSS
-120 SSSPSSQWHTTTT
+120 S
-133 TSRFWASFRGVVS
+133 
-146 TRFDDED
+146 
-153 ETVGGGCRHATT
+153 
-165 RFERVVSP
+165 
-173 KHHRALTTRKKTRP
+173 
-187 TTPPPPTT
+187 
-195 NATSTTQSRRTLR
+195 
-208 SRATFTRAENDDDD
+208 AESCAPFFGKWREQD
-222 DGTKTTKT
+222 DGNERKNAHTL
-230 KTMMHYRMNRGSSVG
+230 SSD
-245 RSESM
+245 SM
-250 LLDHPHAHVW
+250 LLDHPNVHALTN
-260 MHDVPATGG
+260 MDVPATGG
-269 GNGGP
+269 GSGSGNGGFL
-274 GGPHSSSS
+274 GGGGGGGGNRSNS
-282 GGSNAQKT
+282 GSNNAN
-290 YEAFFDGVPRDVRD
+290 ANDFFDGIPRDVSD
-304 IATPREMVR
+304 LYTPREMVKI
-313 MLQEKVIGQ
+313 LQEKVIGQ

-327 IMSVAVYNHYKRI
+327 ILSVAVYNHYKRI
-340 GAVRSGAEGRRRKEK
+340 GAMRMMRRASGGGGERSLK
-355 TRREEE
+355 EEE
-361 EEEESS
+361 IQTTTTTSSS
-367 TTRVHNTFKTEM
+367 TTRVHNNFSSSSSDFEQHGGGFGGDGGGGQGSGGGRKTEM
-379 NEYASMRPYARPV
+379 NEYVSMRPYAHPASV
-392 AEKIFP
+392 KIFP

-404 EDVGFFGEQRRRDE
+404 KDTGFFGEQSQRERGGQSVWDKEEDFETRD
-418 YGYSGSGSGSGGV
+418 SSSSS
-431 WEDED
+431 DD
-436 GEDDE
+436 DDE
-441 DESNVELEKSNV
+441 SLIELEKSNV

-591 LEKHVNKRIEKK
+591 LEKHVKGRIEKK

-610 RVKSADD
+610 QVKSSSGGGD
-617 GNVVINKNVEEKD
+617 GDAKHEDKNKTAKKNGGD
-630 EASKETSDP
+630 QGP
-639 HKKSGILAG
+639 QMKKSGILAG
-648 FSEREDTLLAAHC
+648 ISERDDNLLAAHC

-700 KNALTKQYARLFRA
+700 KNALTKQFARLFRA
-714 HDVKLEVTS
+714 HDVKLDVTS

-728 IARWASA
+728 IARWASM

-780 REKEG
+780 RESEG
-785 ALISGAE
+785 VLISGAE
-792 MIRSSKSSNTSAHHP
+792 MIRTSVSSSFSSSSSENK
-807 DDESEENEAKASSA
+807 DDVSESEENDEASSG

>member
-1 MRNTSNS
+1 MRRGVLDAFSRRHRGQRRVAFPLCLAHDLQIRLGVLAP
-8 NTNNNNT
+8 TNNAFSSSVSASRARPFHVGDPRAFENT
-15 KEREREKK
+15 VKGD
-23 YRLRCNTNRKS
+23 
-34 SALSALFRVRALGV
+34 A
-48 VVSRRRRRRP
+48 
-58 IGFRVTPFPNPNY
+58 
-71 LGSQN
+71 
-76 VCLFPEDFPFFFY
+76 
-89 TKSARKSHL
+89 
-98 VMSFRRHLLGNA
+98 
-110 SSRVS
+110 SRVS
-115 SFVSS
+115 LFSS
-120 SSSPSSQWHTTTT
+120 
-133 TSRFWASFRGVVS
+133 
-146 TRFDDED
+146 
-153 ETVGGGCRHATT
+153 
-165 RFERVVSP
+165 ER
-173 KHHRALTTRKKTRP
+173 R
-187 TTPPPPTT
+187 
-195 NATSTTQSRRTLR
+195 LR
-208 SRATFTRAENDDDD
+208 SRYLGQSSHRSSSAESCAPFFGKWREQG
-222 DGTKTTKT
+222 DGNERKNAHTL
-230 KTMMHYRMNRGSSVG
+230 SSD
-245 RSESM
+245 SM
-250 LLDHPHAHVW
+250 LLDHPNVHALTN
-260 MHDVPATGG
+260 MDVPATGG
-269 GNGGP
+269 GSGSGNGGFL
-274 GGPHSSSS
+274 GGGGGGGGNRSNS
-282 GGSNAQKT
+282 GSNNAN
-290 YEAFFDGVPRDVRD
+290 ANDFFDGIPRDVSD
-304 IATPREMVR
+304 LYTPREMVKI
-313 MLQEKVIGQ
+313 LQEKVIGQ

-327 IMSVAVYNHYKRI
+327 ILSVAVYNHYKRI
-340 GAVRSGAEGRRRKEK
+340 GAMRMMRRASGGGGERSLK
-355 TRREEE
+355 EEE
-361 EEEESS
+361 IQTTTTTTSSS
-367 TTRVHNTFKTEM
+367 TTRVHNNFSSSSSDFEQHGGGFGGDGGGGQGSGGGRKTEM
-379 NEYASMRPYARPV
+379 NEYVSMRPYAHPASV
-392 AEKIFP
+392 KIFP

-404 EDVGFFGEQRRRDE
+404 KDTGFFGEQSQRERGGQSVWDKEEDFETRD
-418 YGYSGSGSGSGGV
+418 SSSSS
-431 WEDED
+431 DD
-436 GEDDE
+436 DDE
-441 DESNVELEKSNV
+441 SLIELEKSNV

-591 LEKHVNKRIEKK
+591 LEKHVKGRIEKK

-610 RVKSADD
+610 QVKSSSGGGD
-617 GNVVINKNVEEKD
+617 GDAKHEEKNKTAKKNGGD
-630 EASKETSDP
+630 QGP
-639 HKKSGILAG
+639 QMKKSGILAG
-648 FSEREDTLLAAHC
+648 ISERDDNLLAAHC

-700 KNALTKQYARLFRA
+700 KNALTKQFARLFHA
-714 HDVKLEVTS
+714 HDVKLDVTS

-728 IARWASA
+728 IARWASM

-780 REKEG
+780 RESEG
-785 ALISGAE
+785 VLISGAE
-792 MIRSSKSSNTSAHHP
+792 MIRTSVSSSFSSSSSENK
-807 DDESEENEAKASSA
+807 DDVSESEENDEASSG

>member
-1 MRNTSNS
+1 MRRGVLDAFSRRHRGQRRVAFPLCLAHDLQIRLGVLAP
-8 NTNNNNT
+8 TNNAFSSSVSASRARPFHVGDPRAFENT
-15 KEREREKK
+15 VKGD
-23 YRLRCNTNRKS
+23 
-34 SALSALFRVRALGV
+34 A
-48 VVSRRRRRRP
+48 
-58 IGFRVTPFPNPNY
+58 
-71 LGSQN
+71 
-76 VCLFPEDFPFFFY
+76 
-89 TKSARKSHL
+89 
-98 VMSFRRHLLGNA
+98 
-110 SSRVS
+110 SRVS
-115 SFVSS
+115 LFSSERRLDSRYVGQSSHRSS
-120 SSSPSSQWHTTTT
+120 SAESCAPFFGKWREQGDGNERKNAHTLSS
-133 TSRFWASFRGVVS
+133 
-146 TRFDDED
+146 D
-153 ETVGGGCRHATT
+153 
-165 RFERVVSP
+165 
-173 KHHRALTTRKKTRP
+173 
-187 TTPPPPTT
+187 
-195 NATSTTQSRRTLR
+195 
-208 SRATFTRAENDDDD
+208 
-222 DGTKTTKT
+222 
-230 KTMMHYRMNRGSSVG
+230 
-245 RSESM
+245 SM
-250 LLDHPHAHVW
+250 LLDHPNVHALTN
-260 MHDVPATGG
+260 MDVPATGG
-269 GNGGP
+269 GSGSGNGGFL
-274 GGPHSSSS
+274 GGGGGGGGNRSNS
-282 GGSNAQKT
+282 GSNNAN
-290 YEAFFDGVPRDVRD
+290 ANDFFDGIPRDVSD
-304 IATPREMVR
+304 LYTPREMVKI
-313 MLQEKVIGQ
+313 LQEKVIGQ

-327 IMSVAVYNHYKRI
+327 ILSVAVYNHYKRI
-340 GAVRSGAEGRRRKEK
+340 GAMRMMRRASGGGGERSLK
-355 TRREEE
+355 EEE
-361 EEEESS
+361 IQTTTTTTSSS
-367 TTRVHNTFKTEM
+367 TTRVHNNFSSSSSDFEQHGGGFGGDGGGGQGSGGGRKTEM
-379 NEYASMRPYARPV
+379 NEYVSMRPYAHPASV
-392 AEKIFP
+392 KIFP

-404 EDVGFFGEQRRRDE
+404 KDTGFFGEQSQRERGGQSVWDKEEDFETRD
-418 YGYSGSGSGSGGV
+418 SSSSSS
-431 WEDED
+431 D
-436 GEDDE
+436 DDE
-441 DESNVELEKSNV
+441 SLIELEKSNV

-591 LEKHVNKRIEKK
+591 LEKHVKGRIEKK

-610 RVKSADD
+610 QVKSSSGGGD
-617 GNVVINKNVEEKD
+617 GDAKHEEKNKTAKKNGGD
-630 EASKETSDP
+630 QGP
-639 HKKSGILAG
+639 QMKKSGILAG
-648 FSEREDTLLAAHC
+648 ISERDDNLLAAHC

-700 KNALTKQYARLFRA
+700 KNALTKQFARLFHA
-714 HDVKLEVTS
+714 HDVKLDVTS

-728 IARWASA
+728 IARWASM

-780 REKEG
+780 RESEG
-785 ALISGAE
+785 VLISGAE
-792 MIRSSKSSNTSAHHP
+792 MIRTSVSSSFSSSSSENK
-807 DDESEENEAKASSA
+807 DDVSESEENDEASSG

>member
-1 MRNTSNS
+1 MRRGALDAFSRRHRGQRRVAFPLCLAHDLQIRLGVLAP
-8 NTNNNNT
+8 TNNAFSSSVSASRARPFHVGEPRAFENT
-15 KEREREKK
+15 
-23 YRLRCNTNRKS
+23 
-34 SALSALFRVRALGV
+34 
-48 VVSRRRRRRP
+48 
-58 IGFRVTPFPNPNY
+58 VT
-71 LGSQN
+71 G
-76 VCLFPEDFPFFFY
+76 D
-89 TKSARKSHL
+89 A
-98 VMSFRRHLLGNA
+98 
-110 SSRVS
+110 SRVS
-115 SFVSS
+115 LFSS
-120 SSSPSSQWHTTTT
+120 
-133 TSRFWASFRGVVS
+133 
-146 TRFDDED
+146 
-153 ETVGGGCRHATT
+153 
-165 RFERVVSP
+165 ER
-173 KHHRALTTRKKTRP
+173 R
-187 TTPPPPTT
+187 
-195 NATSTTQSRRTLR
+195 LR
-208 SRATFTRAENDDDD
+208 SRYLGQSSHRSSSAESCAPFFGKWREQG
-222 DGTKTTKT
+222 DGNERKNAHTL
-230 KTMMHYRMNRGSSVG
+230 SSD
-245 RSESM
+245 SM
-250 LLDHPHAHVW
+250 LLDHPNVHALTN
-260 MHDVPATGG
+260 MDVPATGG
-269 GNGGP
+269 GSGSGNGGFL
-274 GGPHSSSS
+274 GGGGGGGGNRSNS
-282 GGSNAQKT
+282 GSNNAN
-290 YEAFFDGVPRDVRD
+290 ANDFFDGIPRDVSD
-304 IATPREMVR
+304 LYTPREMVKI
-313 MLQEKVIGQ
+313 LQEKVIGQ

-327 IMSVAVYNHYKRI
+327 ILSVAVYNHYKRI
-340 GAVRSGAEGRRRKEK
+340 GAMRMMRRASGGGGERSLK
-355 TRREEE
+355 EEE
-361 EEEESS
+361 IQTTTTTSSS
-367 TTRVHNTFKTEM
+367 TTRVHNNFSSSSSDFEQHGGGFGGDGGGGQGSGGGRKTEM
-379 NEYASMRPYARPV
+379 NEYVSMRPYAHPASV
-392 AEKIFP
+392 KIFP

-404 EDVGFFGEQRRRDE
+404 KDTGFFGEQSQRERGGQSVWDKEEDFETRD
-418 YGYSGSGSGSGGV
+418 SSSSS
-431 WEDED
+431 DD
-436 GEDDE
+436 DDE
-441 DESNVELEKSNV
+441 SLIELEKSNV

-591 LEKHVNKRIEKK
+591 LEKHVKGRIEKK

-610 RVKSADD
+610 QVKSSSGGGD
-617 GNVVINKNVEEKD
+617 GDAKHEEKNKTAKKNGGD
-630 EASKETSDP
+630 QGP
-639 HKKSGILAG
+639 QMKKSGILAG
-648 FSEREDTLLAAHC
+648 ISERDDNLLAAHC

-700 KNALTKQYARLFRA
+700 KNALTKQFARLFHA
-714 HDVKLEVTS
+714 HDVKLDVTS

-728 IARWASA
+728 IARWASM

-780 REKEG
+780 RESEG
-785 ALISGAE
+785 VLISGAE
-792 MIRSSKSSNTSAHHP
+792 MIRTSVSSSFSSSSSENK
-807 DDESEENEAKASSA
+807 DDVSESEENDEASSG

>member
-1 MRNTSNS
+1 
-8 NTNNNNT
+8 
-15 KEREREKK
+15 
-23 YRLRCNTNRKS
+23 
-34 SALSALFRVRALGV
+34 
-48 VVSRRRRRRP
+48 
-58 IGFRVTPFPNPNY
+58 
-71 LGSQN
+71 
-76 VCLFPEDFPFFFY
+76 
-89 TKSARKSHL
+89 
-98 VMSFRRHLLGNA
+98 
-110 SSRVS
+110 
-115 SFVSS
+115 
-120 SSSPSSQWHTTTT
+120 
-133 TSRFWASFRGVVS
+133 
-146 TRFDDED
+146 
-153 ETVGGGCRHATT
+153 
-165 RFERVVSP
+165 
-173 KHHRALTTRKKTRP
+173 
-187 TTPPPPTT
+187 
-195 NATSTTQSRRTLR
+195 
-208 SRATFTRAENDDDD
+208 
-222 DGTKTTKT
+222 
-230 KTMMHYRMNRGSSVG
+230 MMHYRMNRGSSVG

>member
-1 MRNTSNS
+1 MRRGVLDAFSRRHRGQRRVAFPLCLAHDLQIRLGVLAP
-8 NTNNNNT
+8 TNNAFSSSVSASRARPFHVGEPRAFENT
-15 KEREREKK
+15 VKGD
-23 YRLRCNTNRKS
+23 
-34 SALSALFRVRALGV
+34 A
-48 VVSRRRRRRP
+48 
-58 IGFRVTPFPNPNY
+58 
-71 LGSQN
+71 
-76 VCLFPEDFPFFFY
+76 
-89 TKSARKSHL
+89 
-98 VMSFRRHLLGNA
+98 
-110 SSRVS
+110 SRVS
-115 SFVSS
+115 LFSSERRLDSRYLGQSSHRSS
-120 SSSPSSQWHTTTT
+120 S
-133 TSRFWASFRGVVS
+133 
-146 TRFDDED
+146 
-153 ETVGGGCRHATT
+153 
-165 RFERVVSP
+165 
-173 KHHRALTTRKKTRP
+173 
-187 TTPPPPTT
+187 
-195 NATSTTQSRRTLR
+195 
-208 SRATFTRAENDDDD
+208 AESCAPFFGKWREQD
-222 DGTKTTKT
+222 DGNERKNAHTL
-230 KTMMHYRMNRGSSVG
+230 SSD
-245 RSESM
+245 SM
-250 LLDHPHAHVW
+250 LLDHPNVHALTN
-260 MHDVPATGG
+260 MDVPATGG
-269 GNGGP
+269 GSGSGNGGFL
-274 GGPHSSSS
+274 GGGGGGGGNRSNS
-282 GGSNAQKT
+282 GSNNAN
-290 YEAFFDGVPRDVRD
+290 ANDFFDGIPRDVSD
-304 IATPREMVR
+304 LYTPREMVKI
-313 MLQEKVIGQ
+313 LQEKVIGQ

-327 IMSVAVYNHYKRI
+327 ILSVAVYNHYKRI
-340 GAVRSGAEGRRRKEK
+340 GAMRMMRRASGGGGERSLK
-355 TRREEE
+355 EEE
-361 EEEESS
+361 IQTTTTTSSS
-367 TTRVHNTFKTEM
+367 TTRVHNNFSSSSSDFEQHGGGFGGDGGGGQGSGGGRKTEM
-379 NEYASMRPYARPV
+379 NEYVSMRPYAHPASV
-392 AEKIFP
+392 KIFP

-404 EDVGFFGEQRRRDE
+404 KDTGFFGEQSQRERGGQSVWDKEEDFETRD
-418 YGYSGSGSGSGGV
+418 SSSSS
-431 WEDED
+431 DD
-436 GEDDE
+436 DDE
-441 DESNVELEKSNV
+441 SLIELEKSNV

-591 LEKHVNKRIEKK
+591 LEKHVKGRIEKK

-610 RVKSADD
+610 QVKSSSGGGD
-617 GNVVINKNVEEKD
+617 GDAKHEEKNKTAKKNGGD
-630 EASKETSDP
+630 QGP
-639 HKKSGILAG
+639 QMKKSGILAG
-648 FSEREDTLLAAHC
+648 ISERDDNLLAAHC

-700 KNALTKQYARLFRA
+700 KNALTKQFARLFRA
-714 HDVKLEVTS
+714 HDVKLDVTS

-728 IARWASA
+728 IARWASM

-780 REKEG
+780 RESEG
-785 ALISGAE
+785 VLISGAE
-792 MIRSSKSSNTSAHHP
+792 MIRTSVSSSFSSSSSENK
-807 DDESEENEAKASSA
+807 DDVSESEENDEASSG

>member
-1 MRNTSNS
+1 MRRGVLDAFSRRHRGQRRVAFPLCLAHDLQIRLGVLAP
-8 NTNNNNT
+8 TNNAFSSSVSASRARPFHVGEPRAFENT
-15 KEREREKK
+15 VKGD
-23 YRLRCNTNRKS
+23 
-34 SALSALFRVRALGV
+34 A
-48 VVSRRRRRRP
+48 
-58 IGFRVTPFPNPNY
+58 
-71 LGSQN
+71 
-76 VCLFPEDFPFFFY
+76 
-89 TKSARKSHL
+89 
-98 VMSFRRHLLGNA
+98 
-110 SSRVS
+110 SRVS
-115 SFVSS
+115 LFSSERRLDSRYLGQSSHRSS
-120 SSSPSSQWHTTTT
+120 SAESCAPFFGKWREQGDGNERKNAHTLSS
-133 TSRFWASFRGVVS
+133 
-146 TRFDDED
+146 D
-153 ETVGGGCRHATT
+153 
-165 RFERVVSP
+165 
-173 KHHRALTTRKKTRP
+173 
-187 TTPPPPTT
+187 
-195 NATSTTQSRRTLR
+195 
-208 SRATFTRAENDDDD
+208 
-222 DGTKTTKT
+222 
-230 KTMMHYRMNRGSSVG
+230 
-245 RSESM
+245 SM
-250 LLDHPHAHVW
+250 LLDHPNVHALTN
-260 MHDVPATGG
+260 MDVPATGG
-269 GNGGP
+269 GSGSGNGGFL
-274 GGPHSSSS
+274 GGGGGGGGNRSNS
-282 GGSNAQKT
+282 GSNNAN
-290 YEAFFDGVPRDVRD
+290 ANDFFDGIPRDVSD
-304 IATPREMVR
+304 LYTPREMVKI
-313 MLQEKVIGQ
+313 LQEKVIGQ

-327 IMSVAVYNHYKRI
+327 ILSVAVYNHYKRI
-340 GAVRSGAEGRRRKEK
+340 GAMRMMRRASGGGGERSLK
-355 TRREEE
+355 EEE
-361 EEEESS
+361 IQTTTTTTSSS
-367 TTRVHNTFKTEM
+367 TTRVHNNFSSSSSDFEQHGGGFGGDGGGGQGSGGGRKTEM
-379 NEYASMRPYARPV
+379 NEYVSMRPYAHPASV
-392 AEKIFP
+392 KIFP

-404 EDVGFFGEQRRRDE
+404 KDTGFFGEQSQRERGGQSVWDKEEDFETRD
-418 YGYSGSGSGSGGV
+418 SSSSS
-431 WEDED
+431 DD
-436 GEDDE
+436 DDE
-441 DESNVELEKSNV
+441 SLIELEKSNV

-591 LEKHVNKRIEKK
+591 LEKHVKGRIEKK

-610 RVKSADD
+610 QVKSSSGGGD
-617 GNVVINKNVEEKD
+617 GDAKHEEKNKTAKKNGGD
-630 EASKETSDP
+630 QGP
-639 HKKSGILAG
+639 QMKKSGILAG
-648 FSEREDTLLAAHC
+648 ISERDDNLLAAHC

-700 KNALTKQYARLFRA
+700 KNALTKQFARLFHA
-714 HDVKLEVTS
+714 HDVKLDVTS

-728 IARWASA
+728 IARWASM

-780 REKEG
+780 RESEG
-785 ALISGAE
+785 VLISGAE
-792 MIRSSKSSNTSAHHP
+792 MIRTSVSSSFSSSSSENK
-807 DDESEENEAKASSA
+807 DDVSESEENDEASSG

>member
-1 MRNTSNS
+1 MRRGVLDVFSRQRGQRRTVFPLCLVHDHIGKVLLAPTNAFSSSVAASRACPFHVGENACKNTVRGGASS
-8 NTNNNNT
+8 PSLFSSG
-15 KEREREKK
+15 K
-23 YRLRCNTNRKS
+23 RLS
-34 SALSALFRVRALGV
+34 SG
-48 VVSRRRRRRP
+48 
-58 IGFRVTPFPNPNY
+58 Y
-71 LGSQN
+71 LGQS
-76 VCLFPEDFPFFFY
+76 
-89 TKSARKSHL
+89 SHC
-98 VMSFRRHLLGNA
+98 SYA
-110 SSRVS
+110 
-115 SFVSS
+115 SS
-120 SSSPSSQWHTTTT
+120 SSSPFFGKW
-133 TSRFWASFRGVVS
+133 
-146 TRFDDED
+146 
-153 ETVGGGCRHATT
+153 GGH
-165 RFERVVSP
+165 
-173 KHHRALTTRKKTRP
+173 
-187 TTPPPPTT
+187 
-195 NATSTTQSRRTLR
+195 
-208 SRATFTRAENDDDD
+208 D
-222 DGTKTTKT
+222 DGNKSKSA
-230 KTMMHYRMNRGSSVG
+230 YILS
-245 RSESM
+245 SESM
-250 LLDHPHAHVW
+250 LLDHPNVNVLTN
-260 MHDVPATGG
+260 MDVPATGG
-269 GNGGP
+269 GSGTGNGGFL
-274 GGPHSSSS
+274 GGGS
-282 GGSNAQKT
+282 GGGGNVSNSGSNSNNNND
-290 YEAFFDGVPRDVRD
+290 FFDGIPRDVAD
-304 IATPREMVR
+304 LYTPREMVKI
-313 MLQEKVIGQ
+313 LQEKVIGQ

-327 IMSVAVYNHYKRI
+327 ILSVAVYNHYKRI
-340 GAVRSGAEGRRRKEK
+340 GAMRMMRRASGGGGE
-355 TRREEE
+355 RREKEE
-361 EEEESS
+361 EIQTTTTTSSS
-367 TTRVHNTFKTEM
+367 TTRVHNNFSSSSSDFEQHGGGFGRDGGGGQGSGGGRKTEM
-379 NEYASMRPYARPV
+379 NEYVSMRPYAHPASV
-392 AEKIFP
+392 KIFP

-404 EDVGFFGEQRRRDE
+404 KDTGFFGEQSQRERGGQSVWDKEEDFETRD
-418 YGYSGSGSGSGGV
+418 SSSSS
-431 WEDED
+431 DD
-436 GEDDE
+436 DDE
-441 DESNVELEKSNV
+441 SLIELEKSNV

-467 KTLGDIC
+467 KTLGDLC

-591 LEKHVNKRIEKK
+591 LEKHVKGRIEKK

-610 RVKSADD
+610 QVKSSSGGGD
-617 GNVVINKNVEEKD
+617 GDAKHEEKNKTAKKNGGD
-630 EASKETSDP
+630 QGP
-639 HKKSGILAG
+639 QMKKSGILAG
-648 FSEREDTLLAAHC
+648 ISERDDNLLAAHC

-700 KNALTKQYARLFRA
+700 KNALTKQFARLFRA
-714 HDVKLEVTS
+714 HDVKLDVTS

-728 IARWASA
+728 IARWASM

-780 REKEG
+780 RESEG
-785 ALISGAE
+785 VLISGAE
-792 MIRSSKSSNTSAHHP
+792 MIRTSVSSSFSSSSSENK
-807 DDESEENEAKASSA
+807 DDVSESEENDEASSG

>member
-1 MRNTSNS
+1 MRRGVVDVFSRHRGQRLS
-8 NTNNNNT
+8 AFPLCLVHDHVGKVFLAPTNNAF
-15 KEREREKK
+15 
-23 YRLRCNTNRKS
+23 S
-34 SALSALFRVRALGV
+34 SSCTA
-48 VVSRRRRRRP
+48 SRRD
-58 IGFRVTPFPNPNY
+58 PFAV
-71 LGSQN
+71 GEHVFQN
-76 VCLFPEDFPFFFY
+76 TVRGD
-89 TKSARKSHL
+89 
-98 VMSFRRHLLGNA
+98 A
-110 SSRVS
+110 SSLSLFSSGKRLDSRRVGRS
-115 SFVSS
+115 SHRSFSS
-120 SSSPSSQWHTTTT
+120 SSS
-133 TSRFWASFRGVVS
+133 ASFLGKW
-146 TRFDDED
+146 
-153 ETVGGGCRHATT
+153 GG
-165 RFERVVSP
+165 
-173 KHHRALTTRKKTRP
+173 
-187 TTPPPPTT
+187 
-195 NATSTTQSRRTLR
+195 
-208 SRATFTRAENDDDD
+208 NDDGNTRND
-222 DGTKTTKT
+222 DGDK
-230 KTMMHYRMNRGSSVG
+230 RSSD
-245 RSESM
+245 SM
-250 LLDHPHAHVW
+250 LLDHPNVNVLTN
-260 MHDVPATGG
+260 MDVPATGG
-269 GNGGP
+269 GSGGGNGGFL
-274 GGPHSSSS
+274 GGGGGGGGNQSNS
-282 GGSNAQKT
+282 GSNNAS
-290 YEAFFDGVPRDVRD
+290 ANDFFDGIPRDVSD
-304 IATPREMVR
+304 LYTPREMVKI
-313 MLQEKVIGQ
+313 LQEKVIGQ

-327 IMSVAVYNHYKRI
+327 ILSVAVYNHYKRI
-340 GAVRSGAEGRRRKEK
+340 GAMRMMRPTTSGGGGERSLK
-355 TRREEE
+355 EEE
-361 EEEESS
+361 IQTTTTTSSS
-367 TTRVHNTFKTEM
+367 TTRVHNNFSSSSSSSSDFEQHGGGFGGDGGGGQGSGGGRKTEM
-379 NEYASMRPYARPV
+379 NEYVSMRPYAHPASV
-392 AEKIFP
+392 KIFP

-404 EDVGFFGEQRRRDE
+404 KDTGFFGEQSQRERGGQSVWDKEEDFETRD
-418 YGYSGSGSGSGGV
+418 SSSSS
-431 WEDED
+431 DD
-436 GEDDE
+436 DDE
-441 DESNVELEKSNV
+441 SLIELEKSNV

-591 LEKHVNKRIEKK
+591 LEKHVKGRIEKK

-610 RVKSADD
+610 QVKSSSGGGD
-617 GNVVINKNVEEKD
+617 GDAKHEEKNKTAKKNGGD
-630 EASKETSDP
+630 QGP
-639 HKKSGILAG
+639 QMKKSGILAG
-648 FSEREDTLLAAHC
+648 ISERDDNLLAAHC

-700 KNALTKQYARLFRA
+700 KNALTKQFARLFRA
-714 HDVKLEVTS
+714 HDVKLDVTS

-728 IARWASA
+728 IARWASM

-780 REKEG
+780 RESEG
-785 ALISGAE
+785 VLISGAE
-792 MIRSSKSSNTSAHHP
+792 MIRTSVSSSFSSSSSENK
-807 DDESEENEAKASSA
+807 DDVSESEENDEASSG

>member
-1 MRNTSNS
+1 MRRGVVDVFSRHRGQRLS
-8 NTNNNNT
+8 AFPLCLVHDHVGKVFLAPTNNAF
-15 KEREREKK
+15 
-23 YRLRCNTNRKS
+23 S
-34 SALSALFRVRALGV
+34 SSCTA
-48 VVSRRRRRRP
+48 SRRD
-58 IGFRVTPFPNPNY
+58 PFAV
-71 LGSQN
+71 GEHVFQN
-76 VCLFPEDFPFFFY
+76 TVRGD
-89 TKSARKSHL
+89 
-98 VMSFRRHLLGNA
+98 A
-110 SSRVS
+110 SSLSLFSSGKRLDSRRVGRS
-115 SFVSS
+115 SHRSFSS
-120 SSSPSSQWHTTTT
+120 SSS
-133 TSRFWASFRGVVS
+133 ASFLGKW
-146 TRFDDED
+146 
-153 ETVGGGCRHATT
+153 GG
-165 RFERVVSP
+165 
-173 KHHRALTTRKKTRP
+173 
-187 TTPPPPTT
+187 
-195 NATSTTQSRRTLR
+195 
-208 SRATFTRAENDDDD
+208 NDDGNTRND
-222 DGTKTTKT
+222 DGDK
-230 KTMMHYRMNRGSSVG
+230 RSSD
-245 RSESM
+245 SM
-250 LLDHPHAHVW
+250 LLDHPNVNVLTN
-260 MHDVPATGG
+260 MDVPATGG
-269 GNGGP
+269 GSGGGNGGFL
-274 GGPHSSSS
+274 GGGGGGGGNQSNS
-282 GGSNAQKT
+282 GSNSAS
-290 YEAFFDGVPRDVRD
+290 ANDFFDGIPRDVSD
-304 IATPREMVR
+304 LYTPREMVKI
-313 MLQEKVIGQ
+313 LQEKVIGQ

-327 IMSVAVYNHYKRI
+327 ILSVAVYNHYKRI
-340 GAVRSGAEGRRRKEK
+340 GAMRMMRPTTSGGGGERSLK
-355 TRREEE
+355 EEE
-361 EEEESS
+361 IQTTTTSSS
-367 TTRVHNTFKTEM
+367 TTRVHNNFSSSSSSSSDFEQHGGGFGGDGGGGQGSGGGRKTEM
-379 NEYASMRPYARPV
+379 NEYVSMRPYAHPASV
-392 AEKIFP
+392 KIFP

-404 EDVGFFGEQRRRDE
+404 KDTGFFGEQSQRERGGQSVWDKEEDFDE
-418 YGYSGSGSGSGGV
+418 SDSSSSS
-431 WEDED
+431 DD
-436 GEDDE
+436 DDE
-441 DESNVELEKSNV
+441 SLIELEKSNV

-591 LEKHVNKRIEKK
+591 LEKHVKGRIEKK

-610 RVKSADD
+610 QVKSSSGGGD
-617 GNVVINKNVEEKD
+617 GDAKHEEKNKTAKKNGGD
-630 EASKETSDP
+630 QGP
-639 HKKSGILAG
+639 QMKKSGILAG
-648 FSEREDTLLAAHC
+648 ISERDDNLLAAHC

-700 KNALTKQYARLFRA
+700 KNALTKQFARLFRA
-714 HDVKLEVTS
+714 HDVKLDVTS

-728 IARWASA
+728 IARWASM

-780 REKEG
+780 RESEG
-785 ALISGAE
+785 VLISGAE
-792 MIRSSKSSNTSAHHP
+792 MIRTSVSSSFSSSSSENK
-807 DDESEENEAKASSA
+807 DDVSESEENDEASSG

>member
-1 MRNTSNS
+1 MSRTRRASAALLNGRWRNGVERSNYHGIAS
-8 NTNNNNT
+8 SFF
-15 KEREREKK
+15 
-23 YRLRCNTNRKS
+23 S
-34 SALSALFRVRALGV
+34 SASWPPQHSPLDVRSL
-48 VVSRRRRRRP
+48 
-58 IGFRVTPFPNPNY
+58 
-71 LGSQN
+71 
-76 VCLFPEDFPFFFY
+76 
-89 TKSARKSHL
+89 
-98 VMSFRRHLLGNA
+98 
-110 SSRVS
+110 
-115 SFVSS
+115 SS
-120 SSSPSSQWHTTTT
+120 S
-133 TSRFWASFRGVVS
+133 VS
-146 TRFDDED
+146 EDDDAKNTVTHNWRKRDED
-153 ETVGGGCRHATT
+153 RGRRQMVAAAT
-165 RFERVVSP
+165 
-173 KHHRALTTRKKTRP
+173 LTTRR
-187 TTPPPPTT
+187 
-195 NATSTTQSRRTLR
+195 
-208 SRATFTRAENDDDD
+208 DD
-222 DGTKTTKT
+222 DGFLT
-230 KTMMHYRMNRGSSVG
+230 RPSSLVVQSSSAFHPQRRRLG
-245 RSESM
+245 TRRQHSDSM
-250 LLDHPHAHVW
+250 LLDHPSSQLN
-260 MHDVPATGG
+260 MEIPATGG
-269 GNGGP
+269 GSGSGGFNNNGF
-274 GGPHSSSS
+274 
-282 GGSNAQKT
+282 GGSNSGSNSANAN
-290 YEAFFDGVPRDVRD
+290 EFFDGIPRDIRD
-304 IATPREMVR
+304 LATPREMVR
-313 MLQEKVIGQ
+313 ILQEKVIGQ

-327 IMSVAVYNHYKRI
+327 ILSVAVYNHYKRI
-340 GAVRSGAEGRRRKEK
+340 GAMRIGGGRNRWRE
-355 TRREEE
+355 REEVAAAAAE
-361 EEEESS
+361 TTSSSSSS
-367 TTRVHNTFKTEM
+367 TTRVHNNFSSDSSGGGTDGNGGECNNRKTEM
-379 NEYASMRPYARPV
+379 NEYVSMRPYAHPASV
-392 AEKIFP
+392 KIFP

-404 EDVGFFGEQRRRDE
+404 KDTGFFGEQQRRQQQQQHHA
-418 YGYSGSGSGSGGV
+418 SGV
-431 WEDED
+431 WDKERDYFENDDET
-436 GEDDE
+436 E
-441 DESNVELEKSNV
+441 DESSIELEKSNV

-591 LEKHVNKRIEKK
+591 LEKHVKGRIEKK

-610 RVKSADD
+610 QVKSGDPVDAND
-617 GNVVINKNVEEKD
+617 NAKNPQE
-630 EASKETSDP
+630 
-639 HKKSGILAG
+639 KKSGILAG
-648 FSEREDTLLAAHC
+648 ISERDDNLLAAHC

-700 KNALTKQYARLFRA
+700 KNALTKQFARLFRA
-714 HDVKLEVTS
+714 HDVKLDVTS

-728 IARWASA
+728 IARWASK

-755 FEVPSDPTIKT
+755 FEVPSDPTVKT
-766 VRLTEKSV
+766 VRLTEKTV

-780 REKEG
+780 RESEG
-785 ALISGAE
+785 VLISGAE
-792 MIRSSKSSNTSAHHP
+792 MIRDEIFKTTTNATIAPASSENENG
-807 DDESEENEAKASSA
+807 DENEAASSG

>member
-1 MRNTSNS
+1 MRRGVFDVFS
-8 NTNNNNT
+8 
-15 KEREREKK
+15 RQRGQ
-23 YRLRCNTNRKS
+23 R
-34 SALSALFRVRALGV
+34 LSAFPLCLVHDQIRGVLAPTKAFSSSLAASRPCPFDVGENAFKNTVRGDS
-48 VVSRRRRRRP
+48 SRFSLLSSERQRISR
-58 IGFRVTPFPNPNY
+58 Y
-71 LGSQN
+71 LGQS
-76 VCLFPEDFPFFFY
+76 
-89 TKSARKSHL
+89 SHC
-98 VMSFRRHLLGNA
+98 SY
-110 SSRVS
+110 
-115 SFVSS
+115 SS
-120 SSSPSSQWHTTTT
+120 SSS
-133 TSRFWASFRGVVS
+133 ASFFGKWGGH
-146 TRFDDED
+146 DDRNKSNS
-153 ETVGGGCRHATT
+153 GYNL
-165 RFERVVSP
+165 S
-173 KHHRALTTRKKTRP
+173 
-187 TTPPPPTT
+187 
-195 NATSTTQSRRTLR
+195 
-208 SRATFTRAENDDDD
+208 
-222 DGTKTTKT
+222 
-230 KTMMHYRMNRGSSVG
+230 
-245 RSESM
+245 SESM
-250 LLDHPHAHVW
+250 LLDHPNVNVLTN
-260 MHDVPATGG
+260 MDVPATGG
-269 GNGGP
+269 GSGTGNGGFI
-274 GGPHSSSS
+274 GGGS
-282 GGSNAQKT
+282 GGGGNMSNSGSNSNNNND
-290 YEAFFDGVPRDVRD
+290 FFDGIPRDVSD
-304 IATPREMVR
+304 LYTPREMVKI
-313 MLQEKVIGQ
+313 LQEKVIGQ

-327 IMSVAVYNHYKRI
+327 ILSVAVYNHYKRI
-340 GAVRSGAEGRRRKEK
+340 GAMRMMRRTSGGGGERVLK
-355 TRREEE
+355 EEE
-361 EEEESS
+361 IQTTTST
-367 TTRVHNTFKTEM
+367 TTRVHNNFSSSSSSSSDFEQHGGGFGGDGGGGQGSGGGRKTEM
-379 NEYASMRPYARPV
+379 NEYVSMRPYAHPASV
-392 AEKIFP
+392 KIFP

-404 EDVGFFGEQRRRDE
+404 KDTGFFGEQSQRERGGQSVWDKEEDFETRD
-418 YGYSGSGSGSGGV
+418 SSSSS
-431 WEDED
+431 DD
-436 GEDDE
+436 DDE
-441 DESNVELEKSNV
+441 SLIELEKSNV

-591 LEKHVNKRIEKK
+591 LEKHVKGRIEKK

-610 RVKSADD
+610 QVKSSSGGGD
-617 GNVVINKNVEEKD
+617 GDAKHEEKNKTAKKNGGD
-630 EASKETSDP
+630 QGP
-639 HKKSGILAG
+639 QMKKSGILAG
-648 FSEREDTLLAAHC
+648 ISERDDNLLAAHC

-700 KNALTKQYARLFRA
+700 KNALTKQFARLFRA
-714 HDVKLEVTS
+714 HDVKLDVTS

-728 IARWASA
+728 IARWASM

-780 REKEG
+780 RESEG
-785 ALISGAE
+785 VLISGAE
-792 MIRSSKSSNTSAHHP
+792 MIRTSLSSSFSSSSSENK
-807 DDESEENEAKASSA
+807 DDVSESEENDEASSG

>member
-1 MRNTSNS
+1 MRRVALDAFSRRHRGQRRVAFPLCLAHDLQIRLGVLAP
-8 NTNNNNT
+8 TNNAFSSSVSASRARPFHVGEPRAFENT
-15 KEREREKK
+15 VKGD
-23 YRLRCNTNRKS
+23 
-34 SALSALFRVRALGV
+34 A
-48 VVSRRRRRRP
+48 
-58 IGFRVTPFPNPNY
+58 
-71 LGSQN
+71 
-76 VCLFPEDFPFFFY
+76 
-89 TKSARKSHL
+89 
-98 VMSFRRHLLGNA
+98 
-110 SSRVS
+110 SRVS
-115 SFVSS
+115 LFSS
-120 SSSPSSQWHTTTT
+120 
-133 TSRFWASFRGVVS
+133 
-146 TRFDDED
+146 
-153 ETVGGGCRHATT
+153 
-165 RFERVVSP
+165 ER
-173 KHHRALTTRKKTRP
+173 R
-187 TTPPPPTT
+187 
-195 NATSTTQSRRTLR
+195 LR
-208 SRATFTRAENDDDD
+208 SRYVGQSSHRASSAESCAPFFGKWREQD
-222 DGTKTTKT
+222 DGNERKNAHTL
-230 KTMMHYRMNRGSSVG
+230 SSD
-245 RSESM
+245 SM
-250 LLDHPHAHVW
+250 LLDHPNVHALTN
-260 MHDVPATGG
+260 MDVPATGG
-269 GNGGP
+269 GSGSGNGGFL
-274 GGPHSSSS
+274 GGGGGGGGNRSNS
-282 GGSNAQKT
+282 GSNNAN
-290 YEAFFDGVPRDVRD
+290 ANDFFDGIPRDVSD
-304 IATPREMVR
+304 LYTPREMVKI
-313 MLQEKVIGQ
+313 LQEKVIGQ

-327 IMSVAVYNHYKRI
+327 ILSVAVYNHYKRI
-340 GAVRSGAEGRRRKEK
+340 GAMRMMRRASGGGGERSLK
-355 TRREEE
+355 EEE
-361 EEEESS
+361 IQTTTTTTSSS
-367 TTRVHNTFKTEM
+367 TTRVHNNFSSSSSDFEQHGGGFGGDGGGGQGSGGGRKTEM
-379 NEYASMRPYARPV
+379 NEYVSMRPYAHPASV
-392 AEKIFP
+392 KIFP

-404 EDVGFFGEQRRRDE
+404 KDTGFFGEQSQRERGGQSVWDKEEDFETRD
-418 YGYSGSGSGSGGV
+418 SSSSS
-431 WEDED
+431 DD
-436 GEDDE
+436 DDE
-441 DESNVELEKSNV
+441 SLIELEKSNV

-591 LEKHVNKRIEKK
+591 LEKHVKGRIEKK

-610 RVKSADD
+610 QVKSSSGGGD
-617 GNVVINKNVEEKD
+617 GDAKHEEKNKTAKKNGGD
-630 EASKETSDP
+630 QGP
-639 HKKSGILAG
+639 QMKKSGILAG
-648 FSEREDTLLAAHC
+648 ISERDDNLLAAHC

-700 KNALTKQYARLFRA
+700 KNALTKQFARLFHA
-714 HDVKLEVTS
+714 HDVKLDVTS

-728 IARWASA
+728 IARWASM

-780 REKEG
+780 RESEG
-785 ALISGAE
+785 VLISGAE
-792 MIRSSKSSNTSAHHP
+792 MIRTSVSSSFSSSSSENK
-807 DDESEENEAKASSA
+807 DDVSESEENDEASSG

>member
-1 MRNTSNS
+1 MRRGVLDAFSRHRGQRRVAFPLCLAHDQIRGVLAPTNAFSSSVIASRARPFHVGEPRAFENT
-8 NTNNNNT
+8 
-15 KEREREKK
+15 
-23 YRLRCNTNRKS
+23 
-34 SALSALFRVRALGV
+34 
-48 VVSRRRRRRP
+48 VS
-58 IGFRVTPFPNPNY
+58 G
-71 LGSQN
+71 
-76 VCLFPEDFPFFFY
+76 D
-89 TKSARKSHL
+89 A
-98 VMSFRRHLLGNA
+98 
-110 SSRVS
+110 SRVS
-115 SFVSS
+115 LFSS
-120 SSSPSSQWHTTTT
+120 ERRLHSRYLGQSSHRSSSAESSSPFFGKWREQ
-133 TSRFWASFRGVVS
+133 
-146 TRFDDED
+146 
-153 ETVGGGCRHATT
+153 
-165 RFERVVSP
+165 
-173 KHHRALTTRKKTRP
+173 
-187 TTPPPPTT
+187 
-195 NATSTTQSRRTLR
+195 
-208 SRATFTRAENDDDD
+208 D
-222 DGTKTTKT
+222 DGNERKSAHTL
-230 KTMMHYRMNRGSSVG
+230 SSD
-245 RSESM
+245 SM
-250 LLDHPHAHVW
+250 LLDHPNVHVLTNV
-260 MHDVPATGG
+260 DVPATGG
-269 GNGGP
+269 GSGTGNGGFL
-274 GGPHSSSS
+274 GGGGGGGGNRSNS
-282 GGSNAQKT
+282 GSNNAN
-290 YEAFFDGVPRDVRD
+290 ANDFFDGIPRDVSD
-304 IATPREMVR
+304 LYTPREMVKI
-313 MLQEKVIGQ
+313 LQEKVIGQ

-327 IMSVAVYNHYKRI
+327 ILSVAVYNHYKRI
-340 GAVRSGAEGRRRKEK
+340 GAMRMMRRASGGGGERSLK
-355 TRREEE
+355 EEE
-361 EEEESS
+361 IQTTTTSS
-367 TTRVHNTFKTEM
+367 TTTRVHNNFSSSSSSDFEQHGGGFGGDGGGGQGSGGGRKTEM
-379 NEYASMRPYARPV
+379 NEYVSMRPYAHPASV
-392 AEKIFP
+392 KIFP

-404 EDVGFFGEQRRRDE
+404 KDTGFFGEQSQRERGGQSVWDKEEDFETRD
-418 YGYSGSGSGSGGV
+418 SSSSS
-431 WEDED
+431 DD
-436 GEDDE
+436 DDE
-441 DESNVELEKSNV
+441 SLIELEKSNV

-591 LEKHVNKRIEKK
+591 LEKHVKGRIEKK

-610 RVKSADD
+610 QVKSSSGGGD
-617 GNVVINKNVEEKD
+617 GDAKHEEKNKTAKKNGGD
-630 EASKETSDP
+630 QGP
-639 HKKSGILAG
+639 QMKKSGILAG
-648 FSEREDTLLAAHC
+648 ISERDDNLLAAHC

-700 KNALTKQYARLFRA
+700 KNALTKQFARLFRA
-714 HDVKLEVTS
+714 HDVKLDVTS

-728 IARWASA
+728 IARWASM

-780 REKEG
+780 RESEG
-785 ALISGAE
+785 VLISGAE
-792 MIRSSKSSNTSAHHP
+792 MIRTSVSSSFSSSSSENK
-807 DDESEENEAKASSA
+807 DDVSESEENDEASSG

>member
-1 MRNTSNS
+1 MRRGVLDVFSRQRGQRRTVFPLCLVHDHIGKVLLAPTNAFSSSLAASRACPFHVGENACKNTVRGGASS
-8 NTNNNNT
+8 PSLFSSG
-15 KEREREKK
+15 K
-23 YRLRCNTNRKS
+23 RLS
-34 SALSALFRVRALGV
+34 SG
-48 VVSRRRRRRP
+48 
-58 IGFRVTPFPNPNY
+58 Y
-71 LGSQN
+71 LGQS
-76 VCLFPEDFPFFFY
+76 
-89 TKSARKSHL
+89 SHC
-98 VMSFRRHLLGNA
+98 SYA
-110 SSRVS
+110 
-115 SFVSS
+115 SS
-120 SSSPSSQWHTTTT
+120 SSSPFFGKWREQ
-133 TSRFWASFRGVVS
+133 
-146 TRFDDED
+146 
-153 ETVGGGCRHATT
+153 
-165 RFERVVSP
+165 
-173 KHHRALTTRKKTRP
+173 
-187 TTPPPPTT
+187 
-195 NATSTTQSRRTLR
+195 
-208 SRATFTRAENDDDD
+208 D
-222 DGTKTTKT
+222 DGNERKSAHTL
-230 KTMMHYRMNRGSSVG
+230 SSD
-245 RSESM
+245 SM
-250 LLDHPHAHVW
+250 LLDHPNVHVLTNV
-260 MHDVPATGG
+260 DVPATGG
-269 GNGGP
+269 GSGTGNGGFL
-274 GGPHSSSS
+274 GGGGGGGGNRSNS
-282 GGSNAQKT
+282 GSNNAN
-290 YEAFFDGVPRDVRD
+290 ANDFFDGIPRDVAD
-304 IATPREMVR
+304 LYTPREMVKI
-313 MLQEKVIGQ
+313 LQEKVIGQ

-327 IMSVAVYNHYKRI
+327 ILSVAVYNHYKRI
-340 GAVRSGAEGRRRKEK
+340 GAMRMMRRASGGGGERSLK
-355 TRREEE
+355 EEE
-361 EEEESS
+361 IQTTTTTSSS
-367 TTRVHNTFKTEM
+367 TTRVHNNFSSSSSDFEQHGGGFGGDGGGGQGSGGGRKTEM
-379 NEYASMRPYARPV
+379 NEYVSMRPYAHPASV
-392 AEKIFP
+392 KIFP

-404 EDVGFFGEQRRRDE
+404 KDTGFFGEQSQRERGGQSVWDKEEDFETRD
-418 YGYSGSGSGSGGV
+418 SSSSS
-431 WEDED
+431 DD
-436 GEDDE
+436 DDDE
-441 DESNVELEKSNV
+441 SLIELEKSNV

-591 LEKHVNKRIEKK
+591 LEKHVKGRIEKK

-610 RVKSADD
+610 QVKSSSGGGD
-617 GNVVINKNVEEKD
+617 GDAKHEDKNKTAKKNGGD
-630 EASKETSDP
+630 QGP
-639 HKKSGILAG
+639 QMKKSGILAG
-648 FSEREDTLLAAHC
+648 ISERDDNLLAAHC

-700 KNALTKQYARLFRA
+700 KNALTKQFARLFRA
-714 HDVKLEVTS
+714 HDVKLDVTS

-728 IARWASA
+728 IARWASM

-780 REKEG
+780 RESEG
-785 ALISGAE
+785 VLISGAE
-792 MIRSSKSSNTSAHHP
+792 MIRTSVSSSFSSSSSENK
-807 DDESEENEAKASSA
+807 DDVSESEENDEASSG